1 MKCPNCGNDLIP
13 GALFCA
19 SCGNKI
25 PEELLHA
32 AAPQN
37 ASKSVAET
45 VEPSAPEQPAAP
57 VEETPVESKPE
68 TTSVA
73 DESENTQKAAT
84 AAAGEAGNTAQPAQ
98 PQMQTAASQIPMGTP
113 VVPEMETD
121 KKKKT
126 RTRLIGVAAVA
137 VVVAAVGFGGF
148 KVWNAMNP
156 QLDKQMIYAK
166 DGRLYFTPNVSKE
179 NDPVEI
185 YNAHDNSAE
194 FELKYTKNQK
204 YAFFRTFTLGSE
216 GYKSRLYRVN
226 TQKLTSN
233 ESKNDKYIEE
243 IDSDVTD
250 FSVLGSDRILYYRAS
265 NSGRELNF
273 YDGKDTKEI
282 DSHVRAQ
289 RHSGNVVYYLRYDG
303 DDDNDELC
311 YYNLKTGKH
320 GDMDECNKIAD
331 CNENEILYSVSDG
344 DAYDICKA
352 KPGSEGT
359 KIVSDVASDW
369 TGNLDA
375 GVISYTKEI
384 TESKSY
390 YDFVNDP
397 YAAEDA
403 NATEP
408 QMDDYLTEMDPEDVL
423 DSYDY
428 NDYLDDR
435 SYFYDND
442 TSMISITINDTSYY
456 SCYSNPDVYYNYV
469 NDDFY
474 LYDADAYSEANDDYS
489 AACDRDDLRD
499 ELKDLT
505 FDRTSYDLYLYTS
518 KGGEKKIAESILPI
532 DSDPVNQ
539 IFLYHKAQDLGD
551 EKVCSIDDLIDD
563 LYEAYDV
570 EYDVENYIYDLDN
583 DSSVYVNINGKEQDM
598 KMTYASMDCSEDGKT
613 VMIVDRSDEDSN
625 ELIAYKKKGDSLE
638 KIGTVE
644 KDYQVGSWYGN
655 DYYYFDDNN
664 DFYIYSNGKSKKIAK
679 DVTIAELEGDGTFM
693 VSDFDPS
700 SESSDLKVLKGDEQ
714 IGKIRDVGYYNHN
727 IDATYVDKNCIV
739 YRTNDGDLNVYD
751 GEDSRKIDR
760 DVSSYR
766 MGDDSDKATFRNGW
780 F

>member
-25 PEELLHA
+25 PEELLNA
-32 AAPQN
+32 AAP
-37 ASKSVAET
+37 VG
-45 VEPSAPEQPAAP
+45 
-57 VEETPVESKPE
+57 ETPVESKPE
-68 TTSVA
+68 TVPVA
-73 DESENTQKAAT
+73 DENENTENVVTAT
-84 AAAGEAGNTAQPAQ
+84 AGEAGNTAQTA
-98 PQMQTAASQIPMGTP
+98 QTAASQIPMGAL

-126 RTRLIGVAAVA
+126 RTRLIGVAVVA

-179 NDPVEI
+179 KDPVEI
-185 YNAHDNSAE
+185 YNAHDNETSYE
-194 FELKYTKNQK
+194 IKYTKNQK
-204 YAFFRTFTLGSE
+204 YAFFLTDSE
-216 GYKSRLYRVN
+216 DEQRLYRVN

-243 IDSDVTD
+243 IDSGVTD
-250 FSVLGSDRILYYRAS
+250 FSVLGSDRILYYRDS

-282 DSHVRAQ
+282 DSKVKAQ
-289 RHSGNVVYYLRYDG
+289 CHSGNVVYYLRDEG
-303 DDDNDELC
+303 DDYNYELY

-320 GDMDECNKIAD
+320 GDIDECIEVAD
-331 CNENEILYSVSDG
+331 YNENEILYSVSDG
-344 DAYDICKA
+344 DTCDIYKA

-375 GVISYTKEI
+375 GVISYKREI
-384 TESKSY
+384 KESKSY

-408 QMDDYLTEMDPEDVL
+408 QMDDYLTEVDPEDVL
-423 DSYDY
+423 DSYAY
-428 NDYLDDR
+428 NNYLDDR
-435 SYFYDND
+435 SYFYSND
-442 TSMISITINDTSYY
+442 TSMDSITINDTSYY
-456 SCYSNPDVYYNYV
+456 SCYSNSNVYYNYD

-474 LYDADAYSEANDDYS
+474 LCDEDAYSEAYDDYY
-489 AACDRDDLRD
+489 AAGNRDDLRD
-499 ELKDLT
+499 ALKDLT
-505 FDRTSYDLYLYTS
+505 FDSTSYDLYLYTS

-539 IFLYHKAQDLGD
+539 IFLYRKAQDLGD
-551 EKVCSIDDLIDD
+551 EKVCSIDDL
-563 LYEAYDV
+563 YDAS
-570 EYDVENYIYDLDN
+570 DVENYIYNSDN

-598 KMTYASMDCSEDGKT
+598 KMTSVSMNCSEDGKT
-613 VMIVDRSDEDSN
+613 VMVVDQSGENSN
-625 ELIAYKKKGDSLE
+625 ELIAYKKKGGSLE

-644 KDYQVGSWYGN
+644 KDYTTGSWYGN
-655 DYYYFDDNN
+655 DYYYFDDNH
-664 DFYIYSNGKSKKIAK
+664 DFYTYSNGKSKKIAK
-679 DVTIAELEGDGTFM
+679 DVKVAELEDDGNFM
-693 VSDFDPS
+693 VFDVDS
-700 SESSDLKVLKGDEQ
+700 SYESSDLKVLKGDEQ
-714 IGKIRDVGYYNHN
+714 IGKIRDVGYYG
-727 IDATYVDKNCIV
+727 ATYVDKNCIV
-739 YRTNDGDLNVYD
+739 YITNDGDLNVYD

-760 DVSSYR
+760 DVYR
-766 MGDDSDKATFRNGW
+766 YWMGDDRDKATFSGW
-780 F
+780 Y

>member
-32 AAPQN
+32 VAPQN

-45 VEPSAPEQPAAP
+45 VEPSAPEQPAA
-57 VEETPVESKPE
+57 
-68 TTSVA
+68 
-73 DESENTQKAAT
+73 
-84 AAAGEAGNTAQPAQ
+84 
-98 PQMQTAASQIPMGTP
+98 SQIPMGAL

-179 NDPVEI
+179 KDPVEI
-185 YNAHDNSAE
+185 YNAHDNETSYE
-194 FELKYTKNQK
+194 IKYTKNQK
-204 YAFFRTFTLGSE
+204 YAFFLTDSE
-216 GYKSRLYRVN
+216 DEQRLYRVN

-243 IDSDVTD
+243 IDSGVTD
-250 FSVLGSDRILYYRAS
+250 FSVLGSDRILYYRDS

-282 DSHVRAQ
+282 DSKVKAQ
-289 RHSGNVVYYLRYDG
+289 CHSGNVVYYLRDEG
-303 DDDNDELC
+303 DDYNYELY

-320 GDMDECNKIAD
+320 GDIDECIEVAD
-331 CNENEILYSVSDG
+331 YNENEILYSVSDG
-344 DAYDICKA
+344 DTCDIYKA

-375 GVISYTKEI
+375 GVISYKREI
-384 TESKSY
+384 KESKSY

-408 QMDDYLTEMDPEDVL
+408 QMDDYLTEVDPEDVL
-423 DSYDY
+423 DSYAY
-428 NDYLDDR
+428 NNYLDDR
-435 SYFYDND
+435 SYFYSND
-442 TSMISITINDTSYY
+442 TSMDSITINDTSYY
-456 SCYSNPDVYYNYV
+456 SCYSNSNVYYNYD

-474 LYDADAYSEANDDYS
+474 LCDEDAYSEAYDDYY
-489 AACDRDDLRD
+489 AAGNRDDLRD
-499 ELKDLT
+499 ALKDLT
-505 FDRTSYDLYLYTS
+505 FDSTSYDLYLYTS

-539 IFLYHKAQDLGD
+539 IFLYRKAQDLGD
-551 EKVCSIDDLIDD
+551 EKVCSIDDL
-563 LYEAYDV
+563 YDAS
-570 EYDVENYIYDLDN
+570 DVENYIYNSDN

-598 KMTYASMDCSEDGKT
+598 KMTSVSMNCSEDGKT
-613 VMIVDRSDEDSN
+613 VMVVDQSGENSN

-644 KDYQVGSWYGN
+644 KDYTTGSWYGN
-655 DYYYFDDNN
+655 DYYYFDNNN

-679 DVTIAELEGDGTFM
+679 DVKVAELEDDGNFM
-693 VSDFDPS
+693 VFDVDS
-700 SESSDLKVLKGDEQ
+700 SYESSDLKVLKGDEQ
-714 IGKIRDVGYYNHN
+714 IGKIRDVGYYG
-727 IDATYVDKNCIV
+727 ATYVDKNCIV
-739 YRTNDGDLNVYD
+739 YITNDGDLNVYD

-760 DVSSYR
+760 DVYR
-766 MGDDSDKATFRNGW
+766 YWMGDDRDKATFSGW
-780 F
+780 Y

>member
-57 VEETPVESKPE
+57 VGETPVESKPE
-68 TTSVA
+68 TVPVA
-73 DESENTQKAAT
+73 DENENTENVVTAT
-84 AAAGEAGNTAQPAQ
+84 AGEAGNTAQTA
-98 PQMQTAASQIPMGTP
+98 QTAASQIPTGAL

-121 KKKKT
+121 KKKKM

-156 QLDKQMIYAK
+156 QLDKQIIYAK

-179 NDPVEI
+179 KDPVEI
-185 YNAHDNSAE
+185 YNAHDNETS
-194 FELKYTKNQK
+194 FEIKYTKNQK
-204 YAFFRTFTLGSE
+204 YAFFLTGSE
-216 GYKSRLYRVN
+216 DEQRLYRVN

-243 IDSDVTD
+243 IDSGVTD
-250 FSVLGSDRILYYRAS
+250 FSVLGSDRILYYRDS
-265 NSGRELNF
+265 NSGRDLNF

-282 DSHVRAQ
+282 DSKVCAQ
-289 RHSGNVVYYLRYDG
+289 YHSGNVVYYLRYEG
-303 DDDNDELC
+303 DYNNYELY

-320 GDMDECNKIAD
+320 GDMDKCDEVAD
-331 CNENEILYSVSDG
+331 YNENEILYSVSDSNG
-344 DAYDICKA
+344 DTYDICKA

-359 KIVSDVASDW
+359 KIVSDVASYWD
-369 TGNLDA
+369 GNLDA
-375 GVISYTKEI
+375 GVIYYTQEI

-408 QMDDYLTEMDPEDVL
+408 QMDDYLTEVDPEDVL
-423 DSYDY
+423 DSDAY
-428 NDYLDDR
+428 NDYLDE
-435 SYFYDND
+435 SGYFYEYD
-442 TSMISITINDTSYY
+442 TSMDSITINDTSYY
-456 SCYSNPDVYYNYV
+456 SCYSNPNVYYNHL

-474 LYDADAYSEANDDYS
+474 LYDEDAYSEAYDDYY

-499 ELKDLT
+499 SLKDLT
-505 FDRTSYDLYLYTS
+505 FDSTSYDLYLYTS

-539 IFLYHKAQDLGD
+539 IFLYRKAQDLGD
-551 EKVCSIDDLIDD
+551 EKVCSIDDLYD
-563 LYEAYDV
+563 AYDV
-570 EYDVENYIYDLDN
+570 EDYIYDSDN

-598 KMTYASMDCSEDGKT
+598 KMTSVRMDCSKDGKT
-613 VMIVDRSDEDSN
+613 VMVVDQSDEDSN

-679 DVTIAELEGDGTFM
+679 DVACAELEKDGNYMTYEAG
-693 VSDFDPS
+693 S
-700 SESSDLKVLKGDEQ
+700 SEGKDVKILKGDEQ
-714 IGKIRDVGYYNHN
+714 IGKLRDVSSNDDTTY
-727 IDATYVDKNCIV
+727 IDSKCIV
-739 YRTNDGDLNVYD
+739 YLTYDGDLNVYD
-751 GEDSRKIDR
+751 GEDSREIDR
-760 DVSSYR
+760 DVYNYWMS
-766 MGDDSDKATFRNGW
+766 ANGCEKSW
-780 F
+780 D

>member
-25 PEELLHA
+25 PEELLNA
-32 AAPQN
+32 AAP
-37 ASKSVAET
+37 VG
-45 VEPSAPEQPAAP
+45 
-57 VEETPVESKPE
+57 ETPVESKPE
-68 TTSVA
+68 TVPVA
-73 DESENTQKAAT
+73 DENENTENVVTAT
-84 AAAGEAGNTAQPAQ
+84 AGEAGNTAQTA
-98 PQMQTAASQIPMGTP
+98 QTAASQIPMGAL

-179 NDPVEI
+179 KDPVEI
-185 YNAHDNSAE
+185 YNAHDNETS
-194 FELKYTKNQK
+194 FEIKYTKNQK
-204 YAFFRTFTLGSE
+204 YAFFLTDSE
-216 GYKSRLYRVN
+216 DEQRLYRVN

-243 IDSDVTD
+243 IDSGVTD
-250 FSVLGSDRILYYRAS
+250 FSVLGSDRILYYRDS

-282 DSHVRAQ
+282 DSEVKAQ
-289 RHSGNVVYYLRYDG
+289 YHSGNVVYYLRDEG
-303 DDDNDELC
+303 DDYNYELY

-320 GDMDECNKIAD
+320 GDIDECIEVAD
-331 CNENEILYSVSDG
+331 YNENEILYSVSDG
-344 DAYDICKA
+344 DTCDIYKA

-375 GVISYTKEI
+375 GVISYKREI
-384 TESKSY
+384 KESKSY

-408 QMDDYLTEMDPEDVL
+408 QMDDYLTEVDPEDVL
-423 DSYDY
+423 DSYAY
-428 NDYLDDR
+428 NNYLDDR
-435 SYFYDND
+435 SYFYSND
-442 TSMISITINDTSYY
+442 TSMDSITINDTSYY
-456 SCYSNPDVYYNYV
+456 SCYSNSNVYYNYD

-474 LYDADAYSEANDDYS
+474 LYDEDAYSEAYDDYY
-489 AACDRDDLRD
+489 AAGNRDDLRD
-499 ELKDLT
+499 ALKDLT
-505 FDRTSYDLYLYTS
+505 FDSTSYDLYLYTS

-539 IFLYHKAQDLGD
+539 IFLYRKAQDLGD
-551 EKVCSIDDLIDD
+551 EKVCSIDDL
-563 LYEAYDV
+563 YDAN
-570 EYDVENYIYDLDN
+570 DVENYIYNSDN

-598 KMTYASMDCSEDGKT
+598 KMTSVSMNCSEDGKT
-613 VMIVDRSDEDSN
+613 VMVVDQSDEDSN

-644 KDYQVGSWYGN
+644 KDYTTGSWYGN
-655 DYYYFDDNN
+655 DYYYFDNN
-664 DFYIYSNGKSKKIAK
+664 HDFYIYSNGKSKKIAK
-679 DVTIAELEGDGTFM
+679 DVKVAELEDDGNFM
-693 VSDFDPS
+693 VFDVDS
-700 SESSDLKVLKGDEQ
+700 SYESSDLKVLKGDEQ
-714 IGKIRDVGYYNHN
+714 IGKIRDVGYYG
-727 IDATYVDKNCIV
+727 ATYVDKNCIV
-739 YRTNDGDLNVYD
+739 YITNDGDLNVYD

-760 DVSSYR
+760 DVYR
-766 MGDDSDKATFRNGW
+766 YWMGDDRDKATFSGW
-780 F
+780 Y

>member
-25 PEELLHA
+25 PEELLNA
-32 AAPQN
+32 AAP
-37 ASKSVAET
+37 VG
-45 VEPSAPEQPAAP
+45 
-57 VEETPVESKPE
+57 ETPVESKPE
-68 TTSVA
+68 TVPVA
-73 DESENTQKAAT
+73 DENENTENVVTAT
-84 AAAGEAGNTAQPAQ
+84 AGEAGNTAQTA
-98 PQMQTAASQIPMGTP
+98 QTAASQIPMGAL

-179 NDPVEI
+179 KDPVEI
-185 YNAHDNSAE
+185 YNAHDNETSYE
-194 FELKYTKNQK
+194 IKYTKNQK
-204 YAFFRTFTLGSE
+204 YAFFLTDSE
-216 GYKSRLYRVN
+216 DEQRLYRVN

-243 IDSDVTD
+243 IDSGVTD
-250 FSVLGSDRILYYRAS
+250 FSVLGSDRILYYRDS

-282 DSHVRAQ
+282 DSKVKAQ
-289 RHSGNVVYYLRYDG
+289 CHSGNVVYYLRDEG
-303 DDDNDELC
+303 DDYNYELY

-320 GDMDECNKIAD
+320 GDIDECIEVAD
-331 CNENEILYSVSDG
+331 YNENEILYSVSDG
-344 DAYDICKA
+344 DTCDIYKA

-408 QMDDYLTEMDPEDVL
+408 QMDDYLTEVDPEDVL
-423 DSYDY
+423 DSYAY
-428 NDYLDDR
+428 NNYLDDR
-435 SYFYDND
+435 SYFYSND
-442 TSMISITINDTSYY
+442 TSMDSITINDTSYY
-456 SCYSNPDVYYNYV
+456 SCYSNSNVYYNYD

-474 LYDADAYSEANDDYS
+474 LYDEDAYSEAYDDYY
-489 AACDRDDLRD
+489 AAGNRDDLRD
-499 ELKDLT
+499 ALKDLT
-505 FDRTSYDLYLYTS
+505 FDSTSYDLYLYTS

-539 IFLYHKAQDLGD
+539 IFLYRKAQDLGD
-551 EKVCSIDDLIDD
+551 EKVCSIDDL
-563 LYEAYDV
+563 YDAS
-570 EYDVENYIYDLDN
+570 DVENYIYNSDN

-598 KMTYASMDCSEDGKT
+598 KMTSVSMNCSEDGKT
-613 VMIVDRSDEDSN
+613 VMVVDQSDEDSN

-644 KDYQVGSWYGN
+644 KDYTTGSWYGN
-655 DYYYFDDNN
+655 DYYYFDDNH

-679 DVTIAELEGDGTFM
+679 DVKVAELEDDGNFM
-693 VSDFDPS
+693 VFDVDS
-700 SESSDLKVLKGDEQ
+700 SYESSDLKVLKGDEQ
-714 IGKIRDVGYYNHN
+714 IGKIRDVGYYG
-727 IDATYVDKNCIV
+727 ATYVDKNCIV
-739 YRTNDGDLNVYD
+739 YITNDGDLNVYD

-760 DVSSYR
+760 DVYR
-766 MGDDSDKATFRNGW
+766 YWMGDDRDKATFSGW
-780 F
+780 Y

>member
-45 VEPSAPEQPAAP
+45 VEQSAPEQPAAP
-57 VEETPVESKPE
+57 VGETPVESKPE
-68 TTSVA
+68 TVPVA
-73 DESENTQKAAT
+73 DENENTENVVTAT
-84 AAAGEAGNTAQPAQ
+84 AGEAGNTAQTA
-98 PQMQTAASQIPMGTP
+98 QTAASQIPMGAL

-179 NDPVEI
+179 KDPVEI
-185 YNAHDNSAE
+185 YNAHDNETS
-194 FELKYTKNQK
+194 FEIKYTKNQK
-204 YAFFRTFTLGSE
+204 YAFFLTDSE
-216 GYKSRLYRVN
+216 DEQRLYRVN

-243 IDSDVTD
+243 IDSGVTE
-250 FSVLGSDRILYYRAS
+250 FSVLGSDRILYRRYS

-282 DSHVRAQ
+282 DSDVEDQ
-289 RHSGNVVYYLRYDG
+289 YHSGNVVYYLRCEGHDY
-303 DDDNDELC
+303 NYELY

-320 GDMDECNKIAD
+320 GDIDECIEVAD
-331 CNENEILYSVSDG
+331 YNENEILYSVSDG
-344 DAYDICKA
+344 DTCDIYKA

-375 GVISYTKEI
+375 GVISYKREI

-408 QMDDYLTEMDPEDVL
+408 QMDDYLTEVDPEDVL
-423 DSYDY
+423 DSYAY
-428 NDYLDDR
+428 NNYLDDR
-435 SYFYDND
+435 SYFYSND
-442 TSMISITINDTSYY
+442 TSMDSITINDTSYY
-456 SCYSNPDVYYNYV
+456 SCYSNSNVYYNYD

-474 LYDADAYSEANDDYS
+474 LYDEDAYSEAYDDYY
-489 AACDRDDLRD
+489 AAGNRDDLRD
-499 ELKDLT
+499 ALKDLT
-505 FDRTSYDLYLYTS
+505 FDSTSYDLYLYTS

-539 IFLYHKAQDLGD
+539 IFLYRKAQDLGD
-551 EKVCSIDDLIDD
+551 EKVCSIDDL
-563 LYEAYDV
+563 YDAS
-570 EYDVENYIYDLDN
+570 DVENYIYNSDN

-598 KMTYASMDCSEDGKT
+598 KMTSVSMNCSEDGKT
-613 VMIVDRSDEDSN
+613 VMVVDQSDEDSN

-644 KDYQVGSWYGN
+644 KDYTTGSWYGN
-655 DYYYFDDNN
+655 DYYYFDDNH

-679 DVTIAELEGDGTFM
+679 DVKVAELEDDGNFM
-693 VSDFDPS
+693 VFDVDS
-700 SESSDLKVLKGDEQ
+700 SYESSDLKVLKGDEQ
-714 IGKIRDVGYYNHN
+714 IGKIRDVGYYG
-727 IDATYVDKNCIV
+727 ATYVDKNCIV
-739 YRTNDGDLNVYD
+739 YITNDGDLNVYD

-760 DVSSYR
+760 DVYR
-766 MGDDSDKATFRNGW
+766 YWMGDDRDKATFSGW
-780 F
+780 Y

>member
-1 MKCPNCGNDLIP
+1 MKCPSCGNDLIP

-25 PEELLHA
+25 PEELLNA
-32 AAPQN
+32 AAP
-37 ASKSVAET
+37 VG
-45 VEPSAPEQPAAP
+45 
-57 VEETPVESKPE
+57 ETPVESKPE
-68 TTSVA
+68 TVPVA
-73 DESENTQKAAT
+73 DENENTENVVTAT
-84 AAAGEAGNTAQPAQ
+84 AGEAGNTAQTA
-98 PQMQTAASQIPMGTP
+98 QTAASQIPMGAL

-179 NDPVEI
+179 KDPVEI
-185 YNAHDNSAE
+185 YNAHDNETSYE
-194 FELKYTKNQK
+194 IKYTKNQK
-204 YAFFRTFTLGSE
+204 YAFFLTDSE
-216 GYKSRLYRVN
+216 DEQRLYRVN

-243 IDSDVTD
+243 IDSGVTD
-250 FSVLGSDRILYYRAS
+250 FSVLGSDRILYYRDS
-265 NSGRELNF
+265 NSGQELNF

-282 DSHVRAQ
+282 DSEVKAQ
-289 RHSGNVVYYLRYDG
+289 YHSGNVVYYLRDEG
-303 DDDNDELC
+303 DDYNYELY

-320 GDMDECNKIAD
+320 GDIDECIEVAD
-331 CNENEILYSVSDG
+331 YNENEILYSVSDG
-344 DAYDICKA
+344 DTCDIYKA

-369 TGNLDA
+369 TGSLDA
-375 GVISYTKEI
+375 GVISYKREI

-408 QMDDYLTEMDPEDVL
+408 QMDDYLTEVDPEDVL
-423 DSYDY
+423 DSYAY
-428 NDYLDDR
+428 NNYLDDR
-435 SYFYDND
+435 SYFYSND
-442 TSMISITINDTSYY
+442 TSMDSITINDTSYY
-456 SCYSNPDVYYNYV
+456 SCYSNSNVYYNYD

-474 LYDADAYSEANDDYS
+474 LYDEDAYSEAYDDYY
-489 AACDRDDLRD
+489 AAGNRDDLRD
-499 ELKDLT
+499 ALKDLT
-505 FDRTSYDLYLYTS
+505 FDSTSYDLYLYTS

-539 IFLYHKAQDLGD
+539 IFLYRKAQDLGD
-551 EKVCSIDDLIDD
+551 EKVCSIDDL
-563 LYEAYDV
+563 YDAS
-570 EYDVENYIYDLDN
+570 DVENYIYNSDN

-598 KMTYASMDCSEDGKT
+598 KMTSVSMNCSEDGKT
-613 VMIVDRSDEDSN
+613 VMVVDQSDEDSN

-644 KDYQVGSWYGN
+644 KDYTTGSWYGN
-655 DYYYFDDNN
+655 DYYYFDDNH

-679 DVTIAELEGDGTFM
+679 DVKVAELEDDGNFM
-693 VSDFDPS
+693 VFDVDS
-700 SESSDLKVLKGDEQ
+700 SYESSDLKVLKGDEQ
-714 IGKIRDVGYYNHN
+714 IGKIRDVGYYG
-727 IDATYVDKNCIV
+727 ATYVDKNCIV
-739 YRTNDGDLNVYD
+739 YITNDGDLNVYD

-760 DVSSYR
+760 DVYR
-766 MGDDSDKATFRNGW
+766 YWMGDDRDKATFSGW
-780 F
+780 Y

>member
-45 VEPSAPEQPAAP
+45 VEQSAPEQPAAP
-57 VEETPVESKPE
+57 VGETPVESKPE
-68 TTSVA
+68 TAPVA
-73 DESENTQKAAT
+73 DENENTENVVTAT
-84 AAAGEAGNTAQPAQ
+84 AGEAGNTAQTA
-98 PQMQTAASQIPMGTP
+98 QTAASQIPMGAL

-179 NDPVEI
+179 KDPVEI
-185 YNAHDNSAE
+185 YNAHDNETS
-194 FELKYTKNQK
+194 FEIKYTKNQK
-204 YAFFRTFTLGSE
+204 YAFFLTDSE
-216 GYKSRLYRVN
+216 DEQRLYRVN

-250 FSVLGSDRILYYRAS
+250 FSVLGSDRILYYRDS

-282 DSHVRAQ
+282 DSKVCAQ
-289 RHSGNVVYYLRYDG
+289 YHSGNVVYYLIDEG
-303 DDDNDELC
+303 DDDNYELY

-320 GDMDECNKIAD
+320 GDIDECNTVAD
-331 CNENEILYSVSDG
+331 YNENEILYSVSDG
-344 DAYDICKA
+344 DTCDICKA

-359 KIVSDVASDW
+359 KIVSDVASSW

-408 QMDDYLTEMDPEDVL
+408 QMDDYLTEVDPEDVL

-435 SYFYDND
+435 SYFYSND
-442 TSMISITINDTSYY
+442 TSMYSITINDTSYY
-456 SCYSNPDVYYNYV
+456 SCYSNSNVYYNYD

-474 LYDADAYSEANDDYS
+474 LYDEDAYSEAYDDYY
-489 AACDRDDLRD
+489 AAGNRDDLRD
-499 ELKDLT
+499 ALKDLT
-505 FDRTSYDLYLYTS
+505 FDSTLYDLYLYTS

-539 IFLYHKAQDLGD
+539 IFLYQKAQDLGD
-551 EKVCSIDDLIDD
+551 EKVCSIDDLYD
-563 LYEAYDV
+563 ASDV
-570 EYDVENYIYDLDN
+570 EDYIYDSDN

-598 KMTYASMDCSEDGKT
+598 KMTSVSMNCSEDGKT
-613 VMIVDRSDEDSN
+613 VMIVDQSDEDSN

-644 KDYQVGSWYGN
+644 QDYTTGSWYGN
-655 DYYYFDDNN
+655 DYYYFDDNH

-679 DVTIAELEGDGTFM
+679 DVAIAELEGDGNFM
-693 VSDFDPS
+693 VFDVDS
-700 SESSDLKVLKGDEQ
+700 SYESSDLKVLKGDEQ
-714 IGKIRDVGYYNHN
+714 IGKIRDVGYYG
-727 IDATYVDKNCIV
+727 ATYVDKNCIV
-739 YRTNDGDLNVYD
+739 YITNDGDLNVYD

-760 DVSSYR
+760 DVSSYW
-766 MGDDSDKATFRNGW
+766 MGDDNDKATFSGW
-780 F
+780 Y

>member
-1 MKCPNCGNDLIP
+1 M
-13 GALFCA
+13 
-19 SCGNKI
+19 
-25 PEELLHA
+25 
-32 AAPQN
+32 
-37 ASKSVAET
+37 
-45 VEPSAPEQPAAP
+45 
-57 VEETPVESKPE
+57 
-68 TTSVA
+68 A
-73 DESENTQKAAT
+73 DENENTENVVTAT
-84 AAAGEAGNTAQPAQ
+84 AGEAGNTAQTA
-98 PQMQTAASQIPMGTP
+98 QTAASQIPMGAL

-121 KKKKT
+121 KKKKM
-126 RTRLIGVAAVA
+126 RTRLIGVVAVA

-179 NDPVEI
+179 KDPVEI
-185 YNAHDNSAE
+185 YNAHDNETS
-194 FELKYTKNQK
+194 FEIKYTKNQK
-204 YAFFRTFTLGSE
+204 YAFFLTDSE
-216 GYKSRLYRVN
+216 DEQRLYRVN

-250 FSVLGSDRILYYRAS
+250 FSVLGSGRILYYRDS

-282 DSHVRAQ
+282 DSKVCAQ
-289 RHSGNVVYYLRYDG
+289 YHSGNVVYYLIDEG
-303 DDDNDELC
+303 DDYNYELY

-320 GDMDECNKIAD
+320 GDIDECNTVAD
-331 CNENEILYSVSDG
+331 YNENEILYSVSDG
-344 DAYDICKA
+344 DTCDICKA

-359 KIVSDVASDW
+359 KIVSDVASSW

-408 QMDDYLTEMDPEDVL
+408 QMDDYLTEVDPEDVL

-435 SYFYDND
+435 SYFYSND
-442 TSMISITINDTSYY
+442 TSMYSITINDTSYY
-456 SCYSNPDVYYNYV
+456 SCYSNSNVYYNYD

-474 LYDADAYSEANDDYS
+474 LYDEDAYSEAYDDYY
-489 AACDRDDLRD
+489 AAGNRDDLRD
-499 ELKDLT
+499 ALKDLT
-505 FDRTSYDLYLYTS
+505 FDSTSYDLYLYTS

-539 IFLYHKAQDLGD
+539 IFLYQKAQDLGD
-551 EKVCSIDDLIDD
+551 EKVCSIDDLYD
-563 LYEAYDV
+563 ASDV
-570 EYDVENYIYDLDN
+570 EDYIYDSDN

-598 KMTYASMDCSEDGKT
+598 KMTSVSMNCSEDGKT
-613 VMIVDRSDEDSN
+613 VMIVDQSDEDSN

-644 KDYQVGSWYGN
+644 QDYTTGSWYGN
-655 DYYYFDDNN
+655 DYYYFDDNH

-679 DVTIAELEGDGTFM
+679 DVAIAELEGDGNFM
-693 VSDFDPS
+693 VFDVDS
-700 SESSDLKVLKGDEQ
+700 SYESSDLKVLKGDEQ
-714 IGKIRDVGYYNHN
+714 IGKIRDVGYYG
-727 IDATYVDKNCIV
+727 ATYVDKNCIV
-739 YRTNDGDLNVYD
+739 YITNDGDLNVYD

-760 DVSSYR
+760 DVSSYW
-766 MGDDSDKATFRNGW
+766 MGDDNDKATFSGW
-780 F
+780 Y

>member
-45 VEPSAPEQPAAP
+45 VEPSAPEQPAA
-57 VEETPVESKPE
+57 
-68 TTSVA
+68 
-73 DESENTQKAAT
+73 
-84 AAAGEAGNTAQPAQ
+84 
-98 PQMQTAASQIPMGTP
+98 SQIPMGAL

-179 NDPVEI
+179 KDPVEI
-185 YNAHDNSAE
+185 YNAHDNETSYE
-194 FELKYTKNQK
+194 IKYTKNQK
-204 YAFFRTFTLGSE
+204 YAFFLTDSE
-216 GYKSRLYRVN
+216 DEQRLYRVN

-243 IDSDVTD
+243 IDSGVTD
-250 FSVLGSDRILYYRAS
+250 FSVLGSDRILYYRDS

-282 DSHVRAQ
+282 DSKVKAQ
-289 RHSGNVVYYLRYDG
+289 CHSGNVVYYLRDEG
-303 DDDNDELC
+303 DDYNYELY

-320 GDMDECNKIAD
+320 GDIDECIEVAD
-331 CNENEILYSVSDG
+331 YNENEILYSVSDG
-344 DAYDICKA
+344 DTCDIYKA

-375 GVISYTKEI
+375 GVISYKREI
-384 TESKSY
+384 KESKSY

-408 QMDDYLTEMDPEDVL
+408 QMDDYLTEVDPEDVL
-423 DSYDY
+423 DSYAY
-428 NDYLDDR
+428 NNYLDDR
-435 SYFYDND
+435 SYFYSND
-442 TSMISITINDTSYY
+442 TSMDSITINDTSYY
-456 SCYSNPDVYYNYV
+456 SCYSNSNVYYNYD

-474 LYDADAYSEANDDYS
+474 LYDEDAYSEAYDDYY
-489 AACDRDDLRD
+489 AAGNRDDLRD
-499 ELKDLT
+499 ALKDLT
-505 FDRTSYDLYLYTS
+505 FDSTSYDLYLYTS

-539 IFLYHKAQDLGD
+539 IFLYRKAQDLGD
-551 EKVCSIDDLIDD
+551 EKVCSIDDL
-563 LYEAYDV
+563 YDAS
-570 EYDVENYIYDLDN
+570 DVENYIYNSDN

-598 KMTYASMDCSEDGKT
+598 KMTSVSMNCSEDGKT
-613 VMIVDRSDEDSN
+613 VMVVDQSGENSN

-644 KDYQVGSWYGN
+644 KDYTTGSWYGN
-655 DYYYFDDNN
+655 DYYYFDNNN

-679 DVTIAELEGDGTFM
+679 DVKTAMLEDDGNFM
-693 VSDFDPS
+693 VFDFNS
-700 SESSDLKVLKGDEQ
+700 RYEISDLKVLKGDEQ
-714 IGKIRDVGYYNHN
+714 IGKIRDVDNYRV
-727 IDATYVDKNCIV
+727 TYVDKNCIV
-739 YRTNDGDLNVYD
+739 YITNDGDLNVYD

-760 DVSSYR
+760 DVYR
-766 MGDDSDKATFRNGW
+766 YWMGDDRDKATFSGW
-780 F
+780 Y

>member
-45 VEPSAPEQPAAP
+45 VEQSAPEQPAAP
-57 VEETPVESKPE
+57 VGETPVESKPE
-68 TTSVA
+68 TAPVA
-73 DESENTQKAAT
+73 DENENTENVVTAT
-84 AAAGEAGNTAQPAQ
+84 AGEAGNTAQTA
-98 PQMQTAASQIPMGTP
+98 QTAASQIPMGAL

-179 NDPVEI
+179 KDPVEI
-185 YNAHDNSAE
+185 YNAHDNETS
-194 FELKYTKNQK
+194 FEIKYTKNQK
-204 YAFFRTFTLGSE
+204 YAFFLTDSE
-216 GYKSRLYRVN
+216 DEQRLYRVN

-233 ESKNDKYIEE
+233 ESENDKYIEE

-250 FSVLGSDRILYYRAS
+250 FSVLGSDRILYYRDS

-282 DSHVRAQ
+282 DSKVCAQ
-289 RHSGNVVYYLRYDG
+289 YHSGNVVYYLIDEG
-303 DDDNDELC
+303 DDYNYELY

-320 GDMDECNKIAD
+320 GDIDECNTVAD
-331 CNENEILYSVSDG
+331 YNENEILYSVSDG
-344 DAYDICKA
+344 DTCDICKA

-359 KIVSDVASDW
+359 KIVSDVASSW

-408 QMDDYLTEMDPEDVL
+408 QMDDYLTEVDPEDVL

-435 SYFYDND
+435 SYFYSND
-442 TSMISITINDTSYY
+442 TSMYSITINDTSYY
-456 SCYSNPDVYYNYV
+456 SCYSNSNVYYNYD

-474 LYDADAYSEANDDYS
+474 LYDEDAYSEAYDDYY
-489 AACDRDDLRD
+489 AAGNRDDLRD
-499 ELKDLT
+499 ALKDLT
-505 FDRTSYDLYLYTS
+505 FDSTSYDLYLYTS

-539 IFLYHKAQDLGD
+539 IFLYQKAQDLGD
-551 EKVCSIDDLIDD
+551 EKVCSIDDLYD
-563 LYEAYDV
+563 ASDV
-570 EYDVENYIYDLDN
+570 EDYIYDSDN

-598 KMTYASMDCSEDGKT
+598 KMTSVSMNCSEDGKT
-613 VMIVDRSDEDSN
+613 VMIVDQSDEDSN

-644 KDYQVGSWYGN
+644 QDYTTGSWYGN
-655 DYYYFDDNN
+655 DYYYFDDNH

-679 DVTIAELEGDGTFM
+679 DVAIAELEGDGNFM
-693 VSDFDPS
+693 VFDVDS
-700 SESSDLKVLKGDEQ
+700 SYESSDLKVLKGDEQ
-714 IGKIRDVGYYNHN
+714 IGKIRDVGYYG
-727 IDATYVDKNCIV
+727 ATYVDKNCIV
-739 YRTNDGDLNVYD
+739 YITNDGDLNVYD

-760 DVSSYR
+760 DVSSYW
-766 MGDDSDKATFRNGW
+766 MGDDNDKATFSGW
-780 F
+780 Y

>member
-25 PEELLHA
+25 PEELLNA
-32 AAPQN
+32 AAP
-37 ASKSVAET
+37 VG
-45 VEPSAPEQPAAP
+45 
-57 VEETPVESKPE
+57 ETPVESKPE
-68 TTSVA
+68 TAPVA
-73 DESENTQKAAT
+73 DENENTENVVTAT
-84 AAAGEAGNTAQPAQ
+84 AGEAGNTAQTA
-98 PQMQTAASQIPMGTP
+98 QTAASQIPMGAL

-179 NDPVEI
+179 KDPVEI
-185 YNAHDNSAE
+185 YNAHDNETS
-194 FELKYTKNQK
+194 FEIKYTKNQK
-204 YAFFRTFTLGSE
+204 YAFFLTDSE
-216 GYKSRLYRVN
+216 DEQRLYRVN

-243 IDSDVTD
+243 IDSGVTD
-250 FSVLGSDRILYYRAS
+250 FSVLGSDRILYYRDS

-282 DSHVRAQ
+282 DSKVKAQ
-289 RHSGNVVYYLRYDG
+289 CHSGNVVYYLRDEG
-303 DDDNDELC
+303 DDYNYELY

-320 GDMDECNKIAD
+320 GDIDECIEVAD
-331 CNENEILYSVSDG
+331 YNENEILYSVSDG
-344 DAYDICKA
+344 DTCDIYKA

-375 GVISYTKEI
+375 GVISYKREI

-408 QMDDYLTEMDPEDVL
+408 QMDDYLTEVDPEDVL
-423 DSYDY
+423 DSYAY
-428 NDYLDDR
+428 NNYLDDR
-435 SYFYDND
+435 SYFYSND
-442 TSMISITINDTSYY
+442 TSMDSITINDTSYY
-456 SCYSNPDVYYNYV
+456 SCYSNSNVYYNYD

-474 LYDADAYSEANDDYS
+474 LYDEDAYSEAYDDYY
-489 AACDRDDLRD
+489 AAGNRDDLRD
-499 ELKDLT
+499 ALKDLT
-505 FDRTSYDLYLYTS
+505 FDSTSYDLYLYTS

-539 IFLYHKAQDLGD
+539 IFLYRKAQDLGD
-551 EKVCSIDDLIDD
+551 EKVCSIDDL
-563 LYEAYDV
+563 YDAS
-570 EYDVENYIYDLDN
+570 DVENYIYNSDN

-598 KMTYASMDCSEDGKT
+598 KMTSVSMNCSEDGKT
-613 VMIVDRSDEDSN
+613 VMVVDQSDEDSN

-644 KDYQVGSWYGN
+644 KDYTTGSWYGN
-655 DYYYFDDNN
+655 DYYYFDDNH

-679 DVTIAELEGDGTFM
+679 DVKVAELEDDGNFM
-693 VSDFDPS
+693 VFDVDS
-700 SESSDLKVLKGDEQ
+700 SYESSDLKVLKGDEQ
-714 IGKIRDVGYYNHN
+714 IGKIRDVGYYG
-727 IDATYVDKNCIV
+727 ATYVDKNCIV
-739 YRTNDGDLNVYD
+739 YITNDGDLNVYD

-760 DVSSYR
+760 DVYR
-766 MGDDSDKATFRNGW
+766 YWMGDDRDKATFSGW
-780 F
+780 Y

>member
-37 ASKSVAET
+37 ASESVAET
-45 VEPSAPEQPAAP
+45 VEQSAPEQPAAP
-57 VEETPVESKPE
+57 VGETPVESKPE
-68 TTSVA
+68 TVPVA
-73 DESENTQKAAT
+73 DENENTENVVTAT
-84 AAAGEAGNTAQPAQ
+84 AGEAGNTAQTA
-98 PQMQTAASQIPMGTP
+98 QTAASQIPMGAL

-121 KKKKT
+121 KKKKM
-126 RTRLIGVAAVA
+126 RTRLIGVVAVA

-179 NDPVEI
+179 KDPVEI
-185 YNAHDNSAE
+185 YNAHDNETS
-194 FELKYTKNQK
+194 FEIKYTKNQK
-204 YAFFRTFTLGSE
+204 YAFFLTDSE
-216 GYKSRLYRVN
+216 DEQRLYRVN

-250 FSVLGSDRILYYRAS
+250 FSVLGSGRILYYRDS

-282 DSHVRAQ
+282 DSKVCAQ
-289 RHSGNVVYYLRYDG
+289 YHSGNVVYYLIDEG
-303 DDDNDELC
+303 DDYNYELY

-320 GDMDECNKIAD
+320 GDIDECNTVAD
-331 CNENEILYSVSDG
+331 YNENEILYSVSDG
-344 DAYDICKA
+344 DTCDICKA

-359 KIVSDVASDW
+359 KIVSDVAIDW

-375 GVISYTKEI
+375 GVISYKREI
-384 TESKSY
+384 KESKSY

-408 QMDDYLTEMDPEDVL
+408 QMDDYLTEVDPEDVL

-435 SYFYDND
+435 SYFYSND
-442 TSMISITINDTSYY
+442 TSMYSITINDTSYY
-456 SCYSNPDVYYNYV
+456 SCYSNSNVYYNYD

-474 LYDADAYSEANDDYS
+474 LYDEDAYSEAYDDYY
-489 AACDRDDLRD
+489 AAGNRDDLRD
-499 ELKDLT
+499 ALKDLT
-505 FDRTSYDLYLYTS
+505 FDSTSYDLYLYTS

-539 IFLYHKAQDLGD
+539 IFLYQKAQDLGD
-551 EKVCSIDDLIDD
+551 EKVCSIDDLYD
-563 LYEAYDV
+563 ASDV
-570 EYDVENYIYDLDN
+570 EDYIYDSDN

-598 KMTYASMDCSEDGKT
+598 KMTSVSMNCSEDGKT
-613 VMIVDRSDEDSN
+613 VMIVDQSDEDSN

-644 KDYQVGSWYGN
+644 QDYTTGSWYGN
-655 DYYYFDDNN
+655 DYYYFDDNH

-679 DVTIAELEGDGTFM
+679 DVAIAELEGDGNFM
-693 VSDFDPS
+693 VFDVDS
-700 SESSDLKVLKGDEQ
+700 SYESSDLKVLKGDEQ
-714 IGKIRDVGYYNHN
+714 IGKIRDVGYYG
-727 IDATYVDKNCIV
+727 ATYVDKNCIV
-739 YRTNDGDLNVYD
+739 YITNDGDLNVYD

-760 DVSSYR
+760 DVSSYW
-766 MGDDSDKATFRNGW
+766 MGDDNDKATFSGW
-780 F
+780 Y

>member
-25 PEELLHA
+25 PEELLNA
-32 AAPQN
+32 AA
-37 ASKSVAET
+37 SVG
-45 VEPSAPEQPAAP
+45 
-57 VEETPVESKPE
+57 ETPVESKPE
-68 TTSVA
+68 TVPVA
-73 DESENTQKAAT
+73 DENENTENVVTAT
-84 AAAGEAGNTAQPAQ
+84 AGEAGNTAQTA
-98 PQMQTAASQIPMGTP
+98 QTAASQIPMGAL

-179 NDPVEI
+179 KDPVEI
-185 YNAHDNSAE
+185 YNAHDNETSYE
-194 FELKYTKNQK
+194 IKYTKNQK
-204 YAFFRTFTLGSE
+204 YAFFLTDSE
-216 GYKSRLYRVN
+216 DEQRLYRVN

-243 IDSDVTD
+243 IDSGVTD
-250 FSVLGSDRILYYRAS
+250 FSVLGSDRILYYRDS

-282 DSHVRAQ
+282 DSKVKAQ
-289 RHSGNVVYYLRYDG
+289 CHSGNVVYYLRDEG
-303 DDDNDELC
+303 DDYNYELY

-320 GDMDECNKIAD
+320 GDIDECIEVAD
-331 CNENEILYSVSDG
+331 YNENEILYSVSDG
-344 DAYDICKA
+344 DTCDIYKA

-375 GVISYTKEI
+375 GVISYKREI

-408 QMDDYLTEMDPEDVL
+408 QMDDYLTEVDPEDVL
-423 DSYDY
+423 DSYAY
-428 NDYLDDR
+428 NNYLDDR
-435 SYFYDND
+435 SYFYSND
-442 TSMISITINDTSYY
+442 TSMDSITINDTSYY
-456 SCYSNPDVYYNYV
+456 SCYSNSNVYYNYD

-474 LYDADAYSEANDDYS
+474 LCDEDAYSEAYDDYY
-489 AACDRDDLRD
+489 AAGNRDDLRD
-499 ELKDLT
+499 ALKDLT
-505 FDRTSYDLYLYTS
+505 FDSTSYDLYLYTS

-539 IFLYHKAQDLGD
+539 IFLYRKAQDLGD
-551 EKVCSIDDLIDD
+551 EKVCSIDDL
-563 LYEAYDV
+563 YDAS
-570 EYDVENYIYDLDN
+570 DVENYIYNSDN

-598 KMTYASMDCSEDGKT
+598 KMTSVSMNCSEDGKT
-613 VMIVDRSDEDSN
+613 VMVVDQSDEDSN
-625 ELIAYKKKGDSLE
+625 ELIAYKKKGGSLE

-644 KDYQVGSWYGN
+644 KDYTTGSWYGN
-655 DYYYFDDNN
+655 DYYYFDDNH

-679 DVTIAELEGDGTFM
+679 DVKVAELEDDGNFM
-693 VSDFDPS
+693 VFDVDS
-700 SESSDLKVLKGDEQ
+700 SYESSDLKVLKGDEQ
-714 IGKIRDVGYYNHN
+714 IGKIRDVGYYG
-727 IDATYVDKNCIV
+727 ATYVDKNCIV
-739 YRTNDGDLNVYD
+739 YITNDGDLNVYD

-760 DVSSYR
+760 DVYR
-766 MGDDSDKATFRNGW
+766 YWMGDDRDKATFSGW
-780 F
+780 Y

>member
-25 PEELLHA
+25 PEELLNA
-32 AAPQN
+32 AAP
-37 ASKSVAET
+37 VG
-45 VEPSAPEQPAAP
+45 
-57 VEETPVESKPE
+57 ETPVESKPE
-68 TTSVA
+68 TVPVA
-73 DESENTQKAAT
+73 DENENTENVVTAT
-84 AAAGEAGNTAQPAQ
+84 AGEAGNTAQTA
-98 PQMQTAASQIPMGTP
+98 QTAASQIPMGAL

-179 NDPVEI
+179 KDPVEI

-204 YAFFRTFTLGSE
+204 YAFFLTDSE
-216 GYKSRLYRVN
+216 DEQRLYRVN

-243 IDSDVTD
+243 IDSGVTD
-250 FSVLGSDRILYYRAS
+250 FSVLGSDRILYYRDS
-265 NSGRELNF
+265 NSGQELNF

-282 DSHVRAQ
+282 DSDVRAQ
-289 RHSGNVVYYLRYDG
+289 RHSGNVVYYLRDEG
-303 DDDNDELC
+303 DDYNYELY

-320 GDMDECNKIAD
+320 GDIDECIEVAD
-331 CNENEILYSVSDG
+331 YNENEILYSVSDG
-344 DAYDICKA
+344 DTCDIYKA

-375 GVISYTKEI
+375 GVISYKREI

-408 QMDDYLTEMDPEDVL
+408 QMDDYLTEVDPEDVL
-423 DSYDY
+423 DSYAY
-428 NDYLDDR
+428 NNYLDDR
-435 SYFYDND
+435 SYFYSND
-442 TSMISITINDTSYY
+442 TSMDSITINDTSYY
-456 SCYSNPDVYYNYV
+456 SCYSNSNVYYNYD

-474 LYDADAYSEANDDYS
+474 LYDEDAYSEAYDDYY
-489 AACDRDDLRD
+489 AAGNRDDLRD
-499 ELKDLT
+499 ALKDLT
-505 FDRTSYDLYLYTS
+505 FDSTSYDLYLYTS

-539 IFLYHKAQDLGD
+539 IFLYRKAQDLGD
-551 EKVCSIDDLIDD
+551 EKVCSIDDL
-563 LYEAYDV
+563 YDAS
-570 EYDVENYIYDLDN
+570 DVENYIYNSDN

-598 KMTYASMDCSEDGKT
+598 KMTSVSMNCSEDGKT
-613 VMIVDRSDEDSN
+613 VMVVDQSDEDSN

-644 KDYQVGSWYGN
+644 KDYTTGSWYGN
-655 DYYYFDDNN
+655 DYYYFDDNH

-679 DVTIAELEGDGTFM
+679 DVKVAELEDDGNFM
-693 VSDFDPS
+693 VFDVDS
-700 SESSDLKVLKGDEQ
+700 SYESSDLKVLKGDEQ
-714 IGKIRDVGYYNHN
+714 IGKIRDVGYYG
-727 IDATYVDKNCIV
+727 ATYVDKNCIV
-739 YRTNDGDLNVYD
+739 YITNDGDLNVYD

-760 DVSSYR
+760 DVYR
-766 MGDDSDKATFRNGW
+766 YWMGDDRDKATFSGW
-780 F
+780 Y

>member
-37 ASKSVAET
+37 ASESVAET
-45 VEPSAPEQPAAP
+45 VEQSAPEQPAAP
-57 VEETPVESKPE
+57 VGETPVESKPG
-68 TTSVA
+68 TVPVA
-73 DESENTQKAAT
+73 DENENTENVVTAT
-84 AAAGEAGNTAQPAQ
+84 AGEAGNTAQTA
-98 PQMQTAASQIPMGTP
+98 QTAASQIPMGAL

-121 KKKKT
+121 KKKKM
-126 RTRLIGVAAVA
+126 RTRLIGVVAVA

-179 NDPVEI
+179 KDPVEI
-185 YNAHDNSAE
+185 YNAHDNETS
-194 FELKYTKNQK
+194 FEIKYTKNQK
-204 YAFFRTFTLGSE
+204 YAFFLTDSE
-216 GYKSRLYRVN
+216 DEQRLYRVN

-250 FSVLGSDRILYYRAS
+250 FSVLGSDRILYYRDS

-282 DSHVRAQ
+282 DSKVCAQ
-289 RHSGNVVYYLRYDG
+289 YHSGNVVYYLIDEG
-303 DDDNDELC
+303 DDYNYELY

-320 GDMDECNKIAD
+320 GDIDECNTVAD
-331 CNENEILYSVSDG
+331 YNENEILYSVSDG
-344 DAYDICKA
+344 DTCDICKA

-359 KIVSDVASDW
+359 KIVSDVASSW

-408 QMDDYLTEMDPEDVL
+408 QMDDYLTEVDPEDVL

-435 SYFYDND
+435 SYFYSND
-442 TSMISITINDTSYY
+442 TSMYSITINDTSYY
-456 SCYSNPDVYYNYV
+456 SCYSNSNVYYNYD

-474 LYDADAYSEANDDYS
+474 LYDEDAYSEAYDDYY
-489 AACDRDDLRD
+489 AAGNRDDLRD
-499 ELKDLT
+499 ALKDLT
-505 FDRTSYDLYLYTS
+505 FDSTSYDLYLYTS

-539 IFLYHKAQDLGD
+539 IFLYQKAQDLGD
-551 EKVCSIDDLIDD
+551 EKVCSIDDLYD
-563 LYEAYDV
+563 ASDV
-570 EYDVENYIYDLDN
+570 EDYIYDSDN

-598 KMTYASMDCSEDGKT
+598 KMTSVSMNCSEDGKT
-613 VMIVDRSDEDSN
+613 VMIVDQSDEDSN

-644 KDYQVGSWYGN
+644 QDYTTGSWYGN
-655 DYYYFDDNN
+655 DYYYFDDNH

-679 DVTIAELEGDGTFM
+679 DVAIAELEGDGNFM
-693 VSDFDPS
+693 VFDVDS
-700 SESSDLKVLKGDEQ
+700 SYESSDLKVLKGDEQ
-714 IGKIRDVGYYNHN
+714 IGKIRDVGYYG
-727 IDATYVDKNCIV
+727 ATYVDKNCIV
-739 YRTNDGDLNVYD
+739 YITNDGDLNVYD

-760 DVSSYR
+760 DVSSYW
-766 MGDDSDKATFRNGW
+766 MGDDNDKATFSGW
-780 F
+780 Y

>member
-37 ASKSVAET
+37 ASKSVAKT
-45 VEPSAPEQPAAP
+45 VEQSAPEQPAAP
-57 VEETPVESKPE
+57 VGETPVESKPE
-68 TTSVA
+68 TVPVA
-73 DESENTQKAAT
+73 DENENTENVVTAT
-84 AAAGEAGNTAQPAQ
+84 AGEAGNTAQTA
-98 PQMQTAASQIPMGTP
+98 QTAASQIPMGAL

-179 NDPVEI
+179 KDPVEI
-185 YNAHDNSAE
+185 YNAHDNETSYE
-194 FELKYTKNQK
+194 IKYTKNQK
-204 YAFFRTFTLGSE
+204 YAFFLTDSE
-216 GYKSRLYRVN
+216 DEQRLYRVN

-243 IDSDVTD
+243 IDSGVTD
-250 FSVLGSDRILYYRAS
+250 FSVLGSDRILYYRDS

-282 DSHVRAQ
+282 DSEVKAQ
-289 RHSGNVVYYLRYDG
+289 YHSGNVVYYLRDEG
-303 DDDNDELC
+303 DDYNYELY

-320 GDMDECNKIAD
+320 GDIDECIEVAD
-331 CNENEILYSVSDG
+331 YNENEILYSVSDG
-344 DAYDICKA
+344 DTCDIYKA

-408 QMDDYLTEMDPEDVL
+408 QMDDYLTEVDPEDVL
-423 DSYDY
+423 DSDAY
-428 NDYLDDR
+428 NDYLDE
-435 SYFYDND
+435 SGYFYEYD
-442 TSMISITINDTSYY
+442 TSMDSITINDTSYY
-456 SCYSNPDVYYNYV
+456 SCYSNSNVYYNYD

-474 LYDADAYSEANDDYS
+474 LYDEDAYSEAYDDYY
-489 AACDRDDLRD
+489 AAGNRDDLRD
-499 ELKDLT
+499 ALKDLT
-505 FDRTSYDLYLYTS
+505 FDSTSYDLYLYTS

-539 IFLYHKAQDLGD
+539 IFLYRKAQDLGD
-551 EKVCSIDDLIDD
+551 EKVCSIDDL
-563 LYEAYDV
+563 YDAS
-570 EYDVENYIYDLDN
+570 DVENYIYNSDN

-598 KMTYASMDCSEDGKT
+598 KMTSVSMNCSEDGKT
-613 VMIVDRSDEDSN
+613 VMVVDQSDEDSN

-644 KDYQVGSWYGN
+644 KDYTTGSWYGN
-655 DYYYFDDNN
+655 DYYYFDDNH

-679 DVTIAELEGDGTFM
+679 DVKVAELEDDGNFM
-693 VSDFDPS
+693 VFDVDS
-700 SESSDLKVLKGDEQ
+700 SYESSDLKVLKGDEQ
-714 IGKIRDVGYYNHN
+714 IGKIRDVGYYG
-727 IDATYVDKNCIV
+727 ATYVDKNCIV
-739 YRTNDGDLNVYD
+739 YITNDGDLNVYD

-760 DVSSYR
+760 DVYR
-766 MGDDSDKATFRNGW
+766 YWMGDDRDKATFSGW
-780 F
+780 Y

>member
-32 AAPQN
+32 AAP
-37 ASKSVAET
+37 VG
-45 VEPSAPEQPAAP
+45 
-57 VEETPVESKPE
+57 ETPVESKPE
-68 TTSVA
+68 TVPVA
-73 DESENTQKAAT
+73 DENENTENVVTAT
-84 AAAGEAGNTAQPAQ
+84 AGEAGNTAQTA
-98 PQMQTAASQIPMGTP
+98 QTAASQIPTGAL

-121 KKKKT
+121 KKKKM

-156 QLDKQMIYAK
+156 QLDKQIIYAK

-179 NDPVEI
+179 KDPVEI
-185 YNAHDNSAE
+185 YNAHDNETS
-194 FELKYTKNQK
+194 FEIKYTKNQK
-204 YAFFRTFTLGSE
+204 YAFFLTGSE
-216 GYKSRLYRVN
+216 DEQRLYRVN

-243 IDSDVTD
+243 IDSGVTD
-250 FSVLGSDRILYYRAS
+250 FSVLGSDRILYYRDS
-265 NSGRELNF
+265 NSGRDLNF

-282 DSHVRAQ
+282 DSKVCAQ
-289 RHSGNVVYYLRYDG
+289 YHSGNVVYYLRYEG
-303 DDDNDELC
+303 DYNNYELY

-320 GDMDECNKIAD
+320 GDMDKCDEVAD
-331 CNENEILYSVSDG
+331 YNENEILYSVSDSNG
-344 DAYDICKA
+344 DTYDICKA

-359 KIVSDVASDW
+359 KIVSDVASYWD
-369 TGNLDA
+369 GNLDA
-375 GVISYTKEI
+375 GVIYYTQEI

-408 QMDDYLTEMDPEDVL
+408 QMDDYLTEVDPEDVL
-423 DSYDY
+423 DSDAY
-428 NDYLDDR
+428 NDYLDE
-435 SYFYDND
+435 SGYFYEYD
-442 TSMISITINDTSYY
+442 TSMDSITINDTSYY
-456 SCYSNPDVYYNYV
+456 SCYSNPNVYYNHL

-474 LYDADAYSEANDDYS
+474 LYDEDAYSEAYDDYY

-499 ELKDLT
+499 SLKDLT
-505 FDRTSYDLYLYTS
+505 FDSTSYDLYLYTS

-539 IFLYHKAQDLGD
+539 IFLYRKAQDLGD
-551 EKVCSIDDLIDD
+551 EKVCSIDDLYD
-563 LYEAYDV
+563 AYDV
-570 EYDVENYIYDLDN
+570 EDYIYNSDN

-598 KMTYASMDCSEDGKT
+598 KMTSVRMDCSKDGKT
-613 VMIVDRSDEDSN
+613 VMVVDQSDEDSN

-655 DYYYFDDNN
+655 DYYYFDDNS
-664 DFYIYSNGKSKKIAK
+664 DFYTYSNGKSKKIAK
-679 DVTIAELEGDGTFM
+679 DVEVAELEDDGNFM
-693 VSDFDPS
+693 VYDSD
-700 SESSDLKVLKGDEQ
+700 SESSELKVLKGDEQ
-714 IGKIRDVGYYNHN
+714 IGKIRDVSL
-727 IDATYVDKNCIV
+727 ATYVDKNCIV
-739 YRTNDGDLNVYD
+739 YITNDGDLNVYD

-766 MGDDSDKATFRNGW
+766 MCGGSDKASFW
-780 F
+780 H

>member
-57 VEETPVESKPE
+57 VGETPVESKPE
-68 TTSVA
+68 TVPVA
-73 DESENTQKAAT
+73 DENENTENVVTAT
-84 AAAGEAGNTAQPAQ
+84 AGEAGNTAQTA
-98 PQMQTAASQIPMGTP
+98 QTAASQIPMGAL

-179 NDPVEI
+179 KDPVEI
-185 YNAHDNSAE
+185 YNAHDNETSYE
-194 FELKYTKNQK
+194 IKYTKNQK
-204 YAFFRTFTLGSE
+204 YAFFLTDSE
-216 GYKSRLYRVN
+216 DEQRLYRVN

-243 IDSDVTD
+243 IDSGVTD
-250 FSVLGSDRILYYRAS
+250 FSVLGSDRILYYRDS

-282 DSHVRAQ
+282 DSNVEDQ
-289 RHSGNVVYYLRYDG
+289 YHSGNVVYYLRDEG
-303 DDDNDELC
+303 DDYNYELY

-320 GDMDECNKIAD
+320 GDIDECIEVAD
-331 CNENEILYSVSDG
+331 YNENEILYSVSDG
-344 DAYDICKA
+344 DTCDIYKA

-375 GVISYTKEI
+375 GVISYKREI

-408 QMDDYLTEMDPEDVL
+408 QMDDYLTEVDPEDVL
-423 DSYDY
+423 DSDAY

-435 SYFYDND
+435 SYFYEYD
-442 TSMISITINDTSYY
+442 TSMDSITINDTSYY
-456 SCYSNPDVYYNYV
+456 SCYSNSNVYYNYD

-474 LYDADAYSEANDDYS
+474 LYDEDAYSEAYDDYY

-505 FDRTSYDLYLYTS
+505 FDSTSYDLYLYTS

-539 IFLYHKAQDLGD
+539 IFLYRKAQDLGD
-551 EKVCSIDDLIDD
+551 EKVCSIDDL
-563 LYEAYDV
+563 YDAS
-570 EYDVENYIYDLDN
+570 DVENYIYNSDN

-598 KMTYASMDCSEDGKT
+598 KMTSVSMNCSEDGKT
-613 VMIVDRSDEDSN
+613 VMVVDQSDEDSN

-655 DYYYFDDNN
+655 DYYYFDDNH

-679 DVTIAELEGDGTFM
+679 DVKVAELEDDGNFM
-693 VSDFDPS
+693 VFDVDS
-700 SESSDLKVLKGDEQ
+700 SYESSDLKVLKGDEQ
-714 IGKIRDVGYYNHN
+714 IGKIRDVGYYG
-727 IDATYVDKNCIV
+727 ATYVDKNCIV
-739 YRTNDGDLNVYD
+739 YITNDGDLNVYD

-760 DVSSYR
+760 DVYR
-766 MGDDSDKATFRNGW
+766 YWMGDDRDKATFSGW
-780 F
+780 Y

>member
-32 AAPQN
+32 AAP
-37 ASKSVAET
+37 VG
-45 VEPSAPEQPAAP
+45 
-57 VEETPVESKPE
+57 ETPVESKPE
-68 TTSVA
+68 TAPVA
-73 DESENTQKAAT
+73 DENENTENVVTAT
-84 AAAGEAGNTAQPAQ
+84 AGEAGNTAQTA
-98 PQMQTAASQIPMGTP
+98 QTAASQIPMGAL

-121 KKKKT
+121 KKKKM

-179 NDPVEI
+179 KDPVEI
-185 YNAHDNSAE
+185 YNAHDNETS
-194 FELKYTKNQK
+194 FEIKYTKNQK
-204 YAFFRTFTLGSE
+204 YAFFLTDSE
-216 GYKSRLYRVN
+216 DEQRLYRVN

-250 FSVLGSDRILYYRAS
+250 FSVLGSDRILYYRDS

-282 DSHVRAQ
+282 DSKVCAQ
-289 RHSGNVVYYLRYDG
+289 YHSGNVVYYLIDEG
-303 DDDNDELC
+303 DDYNYELY

-320 GDMDECNKIAD
+320 GDIDECNTVAD
-331 CNENEILYSVSDG
+331 YNENEILYSVSDG
-344 DAYDICKA
+344 DTCDICKA

-359 KIVSDVASDW
+359 KIVSDVASSW

-408 QMDDYLTEMDPEDVL
+408 QMDDYLTEVDPEDVL

-435 SYFYDND
+435 SYFYSND
-442 TSMISITINDTSYY
+442 TSMYSITINDTSYY
-456 SCYSNPDVYYNYV
+456 SCYSNSNVYYNYD

-474 LYDADAYSEANDDYS
+474 LYDEDAYSEAYDDYY
-489 AACDRDDLRD
+489 AAGNRDDLRD
-499 ELKDLT
+499 ALKDLT
-505 FDRTSYDLYLYTS
+505 FDSTSYDLYLYTS

-539 IFLYHKAQDLGD
+539 IFLYQKAQDLGD
-551 EKVCSIDDLIDD
+551 EKVCSIDDLYD
-563 LYEAYDV
+563 AYDV
-570 EYDVENYIYDLDN
+570 EDYIYDSDN

-598 KMTYASMDCSEDGKT
+598 KMTSVSMNCSEDGKT
-613 VMIVDRSDEDSN
+613 VMIVDQSDEDSN

-644 KDYQVGSWYGN
+644 QDYTTGSWYGN
-655 DYYYFDDNN
+655 DYYYFDDNH

-679 DVTIAELEGDGTFM
+679 DVAIAELEGDGNFM
-693 VSDFDPS
+693 VFDVDS
-700 SESSDLKVLKGDEQ
+700 SYESSDLKVLKGDEQ
-714 IGKIRDVGYYNHN
+714 IGKIRDVGYYG
-727 IDATYVDKNCIV
+727 ATYVDKNCIV
-739 YRTNDGDLNVYD
+739 YITNDGDLNVYD

-760 DVSSYR
+760 DVSSYW
-766 MGDDSDKATFRNGW
+766 MGDDNDKATFSGW
-780 F
+780 Y

>member
-25 PEELLHA
+25 PEELLNA
-32 AAPQN
+32 AA
-37 ASKSVAET
+37 SVG
-45 VEPSAPEQPAAP
+45 
-57 VEETPVESKPE
+57 ETPVESKPE
-68 TTSVA
+68 TVPVA
-73 DESENTQKAAT
+73 DENENTENVVTAT
-84 AAAGEAGNTAQPAQ
+84 AGEAGNTAQTA
-98 PQMQTAASQIPMGTP
+98 QTAASQIPMGAL

-179 NDPVEI
+179 KDPVEI
-185 YNAHDNSAE
+185 YNAHDNETSYE
-194 FELKYTKNQK
+194 IKYTKNQK
-204 YAFFRTFTLGSE
+204 YAFFLTDSE
-216 GYKSRLYRVN
+216 DEQRLYRVN

-243 IDSDVTD
+243 IDSGVTD
-250 FSVLGSDRILYYRAS
+250 FSVLGSDRILYYRDS

-282 DSHVRAQ
+282 DSKVKAQ
-289 RHSGNVVYYLRYDG
+289 CHSGNVVYYLRDEG
-303 DDDNDELC
+303 DDYNYELY

-320 GDMDECNKIAD
+320 GDIDECIEVAD
-331 CNENEILYSVSDG
+331 YNENEILYSVSDG
-344 DAYDICKA
+344 DTCDIYKA

-375 GVISYTKEI
+375 RVISYKREI
-384 TESKSY
+384 KESKSY

-408 QMDDYLTEMDPEDVL
+408 QMDDYLTEVDPEDVL
-423 DSYDY
+423 DSYAY
-428 NDYLDDR
+428 NNYLDDR
-435 SYFYDND
+435 SYFYSND
-442 TSMISITINDTSYY
+442 TSMDSITINDTSYY
-456 SCYSNPDVYYNYV
+456 SCYSNSNVYYNYD

-474 LYDADAYSEANDDYS
+474 LYDEDAYSEAYDDYY
-489 AACDRDDLRD
+489 AAGNRDDLRD
-499 ELKDLT
+499 ALKDLT
-505 FDRTSYDLYLYTS
+505 FDSTSYDLFLYTS

-539 IFLYHKAQDLGD
+539 IFLYRKAQDLGD
-551 EKVCSIDDLIDD
+551 EKVCSIDDL
-563 LYEAYDV
+563 YDAN
-570 EYDVENYIYDLDN
+570 DVENYIYNSDN

-598 KMTYASMDCSEDGKT
+598 KMTSVSMNCSEDGKT
-613 VMIVDRSDEDSN
+613 VMVVDQSDEDSN

-644 KDYQVGSWYGN
+644 KDYTTGSWYGN
-655 DYYYFDDNN
+655 DYYYFDDNH

-679 DVTIAELEGDGTFM
+679 DVKVAELEDDGNFM
-693 VSDFDPS
+693 VFDVDS
-700 SESSDLKVLKGDEQ
+700 SYESSDLKVLKGDEQ
-714 IGKIRDVGYYNHN
+714 IGKIRDVGYYG
-727 IDATYVDKNCIV
+727 ATYVDKNCIV
-739 YRTNDGDLNVYD
+739 YITNDGDLNVYD

-760 DVSSYR
+760 DVYR
-766 MGDDSDKATFRNGW
+766 YWMGDDRDKATFSGW
-780 F
+780 Y

>member
-25 PEELLHA
+25 PEELLNA
-32 AAPQN
+32 AA
-37 ASKSVAET
+37 SVG
-45 VEPSAPEQPAAP
+45 
-57 VEETPVESKPE
+57 ETPVESKPE
-68 TTSVA
+68 TVPVA
-73 DESENTQKAAT
+73 DENENTENVVTAT
-84 AAAGEAGNTAQPAQ
+84 AGEAGNTAQTA
-98 PQMQTAASQIPMGTP
+98 QTAASQIPMGAL

-179 NDPVEI
+179 KDPVEI
-185 YNAHDNSAE
+185 YNAHDNETSYE
-194 FELKYTKNQK
+194 IKYTKNQK
-204 YAFFRTFTLGSE
+204 YAFFLTDSE
-216 GYKSRLYRVN
+216 DEQRLYRVN

-243 IDSDVTD
+243 IDSGVTD
-250 FSVLGSDRILYYRAS
+250 FSVLGSDRILYYRDS

-282 DSHVRAQ
+282 DSKVKAQ
-289 RHSGNVVYYLRYDG
+289 CHSGNVVYYLRDEG
-303 DDDNDELC
+303 DDYNYELY

-320 GDMDECNKIAD
+320 GDIDECIEVAD
-331 CNENEILYSVSDG
+331 YNENEILYSVSDG
-344 DAYDICKA
+344 DTCDIYKA

-369 TGNLDA
+369 DGNLDA
-375 GVISYTKEI
+375 GVIYYTQEI

-408 QMDDYLTEMDPEDVL
+408 QMDDYLTEVDPEDVL
-423 DSYDY
+423 DSYAY
-428 NDYLDDR
+428 NNYLDDR
-435 SYFYDND
+435 SYFYSND
-442 TSMISITINDTSYY
+442 TSMDSITINDTSYY
-456 SCYSNPDVYYNYV
+456 SCYSNSNVYYNYD

-474 LYDADAYSEANDDYS
+474 LYDEDAYSEAYDDYY
-489 AACDRDDLRD
+489 AAGNRDDLRD
-499 ELKDLT
+499 ALKDLT
-505 FDRTSYDLYLYTS
+505 FDSTSYDLYLYTS

-539 IFLYHKAQDLGD
+539 IFLYRKAQDLGD
-551 EKVCSIDDLIDD
+551 EKVCSIDDL
-563 LYEAYDV
+563 YDAS
-570 EYDVENYIYDLDN
+570 DVENYIYNSDN

-598 KMTYASMDCSEDGKT
+598 KMTSVSMNCSEDGKT
-613 VMIVDRSDEDSN
+613 VMVVDQSDEDSN

-644 KDYQVGSWYGN
+644 KDYTTGSWYGN
-655 DYYYFDDNN
+655 DYYYFDDNH

-679 DVTIAELEGDGTFM
+679 DVKVAELEDDGNFM
-693 VSDFDPS
+693 VFDVDS
-700 SESSDLKVLKGDEQ
+700 SYESSDLKVLKGDEQ
-714 IGKIRDVGYYNHN
+714 IGKIRDVGYYG
-727 IDATYVDKNCIV
+727 ATYVDKNCIV
-739 YRTNDGDLNVYD
+739 YITNDGDLNVYD

-760 DVSSYR
+760 DVYR
-766 MGDDSDKATFRNGW
+766 YWMGDDRDKATFSGW
-780 F
+780 Y

>member
-25 PEELLHA
+25 PEELLNA
-32 AAPQN
+32 AAP
-37 ASKSVAET
+37 VG
-45 VEPSAPEQPAAP
+45 
-57 VEETPVESKPE
+57 ETPVESKPE
-68 TTSVA
+68 TVPVA
-73 DESENTQKAAT
+73 DENENTENVVTAT
-84 AAAGEAGNTAQPAQ
+84 AGEAGNTAQTA
-98 PQMQTAASQIPMGTP
+98 QTAASQIPMGAL

-179 NDPVEI
+179 KDPVEI
-185 YNAHDNSAE
+185 YNAHDNETSYE
-194 FELKYTKNQK
+194 IKYTKNQK
-204 YAFFRTFTLGSE
+204 YAFFLTDSE
-216 GYKSRLYRVN
+216 DEQRLYRVN

-243 IDSDVTD
+243 IDSGVTD
-250 FSVLGSDRILYYRAS
+250 FSVLGSGRILYYRDS

-282 DSHVRAQ
+282 DSKVKAQ
-289 RHSGNVVYYLRYDG
+289 CHSGNVVYYLRDEG
-303 DDDNDELC
+303 DDYNYELY

-320 GDMDECNKIAD
+320 GDIDECIEVAD
-331 CNENEILYSVSDG
+331 YNENEILYSVSDG
-344 DAYDICKA
+344 DTCDIYKA

-359 KIVSDVASDW
+359 KIVSDVAYNWNGD
-369 TGNLDA
+369 LDA
-375 GVISYTKEI
+375 GVISYRREI
-384 TESKSY
+384 KESKSY

-408 QMDDYLTEMDPEDVL
+408 QMDDYLTEVDPEDVL
-423 DSYDY
+423 DSDAY
-428 NDYLDDR
+428 NDYLDE
-435 SYFYDND
+435 SGYFYEYD
-442 TSMISITINDTSYY
+442 TSMDSITINDTSYY
-456 SCYSNPDVYYNYV
+456 SCYSNSNVYYNYD

-474 LYDADAYSEANDDYS
+474 LYDEDAYSEAYDDYY

-505 FDRTSYDLYLYTS
+505 FDSTSYDLYLYTS

-539 IFLYHKAQDLGD
+539 IFFYRKAQDLGD
-551 EKVCSIDDLIDD
+551 EKVCSIDDL
-563 LYEAYDV
+563 YDAS
-570 EYDVENYIYDLDN
+570 DVENYIYNSDN

-598 KMTYASMDCSEDGKT
+598 KMTSVSMNCSEDGKT
-613 VMIVDRSDEDSN
+613 VMVVDQSDEDSN

-644 KDYQVGSWYGN
+644 KDYTTGSWYGN
-655 DYYYFDDNN
+655 DYYYFDDNH

-679 DVTIAELEGDGTFM
+679 DVKVAELEDDGNFM
-693 VSDFDPS
+693 VFDVDS
-700 SESSDLKVLKGDEQ
+700 SYESSDLKVLKGDEQ
-714 IGKIRDVGYYNHN
+714 IGKIRDVGYYG
-727 IDATYVDKNCIV
+727 ATYVDKNCIV
-739 YRTNDGDLNVYD
+739 YITNDGDLNVYD

-760 DVSSYR
+760 DVYR
-766 MGDDSDKATFRNGW
+766 YWMGDDRDKATFSGW
-780 F
+780 Y

>member
-25 PEELLHA
+25 PEELLNA
-32 AAPQN
+32 AA
-37 ASKSVAET
+37 SVG
-45 VEPSAPEQPAAP
+45 
-57 VEETPVESKPE
+57 ETPVESKPE
-68 TTSVA
+68 TVPVA
-73 DESENTQKAAT
+73 DENENTENVVTAT
-84 AAAGEAGNTAQPAQ
+84 AGEAGNTAQTA
-98 PQMQTAASQIPMGTP
+98 QTAASQIPMGAL

-179 NDPVEI
+179 KDPVEI
-185 YNAHDNSAE
+185 YNAHDNETSYE
-194 FELKYTKNQK
+194 IKYTKNQK
-204 YAFFRTFTLGSE
+204 YAFFLTDSE
-216 GYKSRLYRVN
+216 DEQRLYRVN

-243 IDSDVTD
+243 IDSGVTD
-250 FSVLGSDRILYYRAS
+250 FSVLGSDRILYYRDS

-282 DSHVRAQ
+282 DSKVKAQ
-289 RHSGNVVYYLRYDG
+289 CHSGNVVYYLRDEG
-303 DDDNDELC
+303 DDYNYELY

-320 GDMDECNKIAD
+320 GDIDECIEVAD
-331 CNENEILYSVSDG
+331 YNENEILYSVSDG
-344 DAYDICKA
+344 DTCDIYKA

-375 GVISYTKEI
+375 GVISYKREI

-408 QMDDYLTEMDPEDVL
+408 QMDDYLTEVDPEDVL
-423 DSYDY
+423 DSYAY
-428 NDYLDDR
+428 NNYLDDR
-435 SYFYDND
+435 SYFYSND
-442 TSMISITINDTSYY
+442 TSMDSITINDTSYY
-456 SCYSNPDVYYNYV
+456 SCYSNSNVYYNYD

-474 LYDADAYSEANDDYS
+474 LYDEEAYSEAYDDYY
-489 AACDRDDLRD
+489 AAGNRDDLRD
-499 ELKDLT
+499 ALKDLT
-505 FDRTSYDLYLYTS
+505 FDSTSYDLYLYTS

-539 IFLYHKAQDLGD
+539 IFLYRKAQDLGD
-551 EKVCSIDDLIDD
+551 EKVCSIDDL
-563 LYEAYDV
+563 YDAS
-570 EYDVENYIYDLDN
+570 DVENYIYNSDN

-598 KMTYASMDCSEDGKT
+598 KMTSVSMNCSEDGKT
-613 VMIVDRSDEDSN
+613 VMVVDQSDEDSN

-644 KDYQVGSWYGN
+644 KDYTTGSWYGN
-655 DYYYFDDNN
+655 DYYYFDDNH

-679 DVTIAELEGDGTFM
+679 DVKVAELEDDGNFM
-693 VSDFDPS
+693 VFDVDS
-700 SESSDLKVLKGDEQ
+700 SYESSDLKVLKGDEQ
-714 IGKIRDVGYYNHN
+714 IGKIRDVGYYG
-727 IDATYVDKNCIV
+727 ATYVDKNCIV
-739 YRTNDGDLNVYD
+739 YITNDGDLNVYD

-760 DVSSYR
+760 DVYR
-766 MGDDSDKATFRNGW
+766 YWMGDDRDKATFSGW
-780 F
+780 Y

>member
-45 VEPSAPEQPAAP
+45 VEQSAPEQPAAP
-57 VEETPVESKPE
+57 VGETPVESKPE
-68 TTSVA
+68 TAPVA
-73 DESENTQKAAT
+73 DENENTENVVTAT
-84 AAAGEAGNTAQPAQ
+84 AGEAGNTAQTA
-98 PQMQTAASQIPMGTP
+98 QTAASQIPMGAL

-179 NDPVEI
+179 KDPVEI
-185 YNAHDNSAE
+185 YNAHDNETS
-194 FELKYTKNQK
+194 FEIKYTKNQK
-204 YAFFRTFTLGSE
+204 YAFFLTDSE
-216 GYKSRLYRVN
+216 DEQRLYRVN

-250 FSVLGSDRILYYRAS
+250 FSVLGSGRILYYRDS

-282 DSHVRAQ
+282 DSKVCAQ
-289 RHSGNVVYYLRYDG
+289 YHSGNVVYYLIDEG
-303 DDDNDELC
+303 DDYNYELY

-320 GDMDECNKIAD
+320 GDIDECNTVAD
-331 CNENEILYSVSDG
+331 YNENEILYSVSDG
-344 DAYDICKA
+344 DTCDICKA

-359 KIVSDVASDW
+359 KIVSDVAIDW

-375 GVISYTKEI
+375 GVISYKREI
-384 TESKSY
+384 KESKSY

-408 QMDDYLTEMDPEDVL
+408 QMDDYLTEVDPEDVL

-435 SYFYDND
+435 SYFYSND
-442 TSMISITINDTSYY
+442 TSMYSITINDTSYY
-456 SCYSNPDVYYNYV
+456 SCYSNSNVYYNYD

-474 LYDADAYSEANDDYS
+474 LYDEDAYSEAYDDYY
-489 AACDRDDLRD
+489 AAGNRDDLRD
-499 ELKDLT
+499 ALKDLT
-505 FDRTSYDLYLYTS
+505 FDSTSYDLYLYTS

-539 IFLYHKAQDLGD
+539 IFLYQKAQDLGD
-551 EKVCSIDDLIDD
+551 EKVCSIDDLYD
-563 LYEAYDV
+563 ASDV
-570 EYDVENYIYDLDN
+570 EDYIYDSDN

-598 KMTYASMDCSEDGKT
+598 KMTSVSMNCSEDGKT
-613 VMIVDRSDEDSN
+613 VMIVDQSDEDSN

-644 KDYQVGSWYGN
+644 QDYTTGSWYGN
-655 DYYYFDDNN
+655 DYYYFDDNH

-679 DVTIAELEGDGTFM
+679 DVAIAELEGDGNFM
-693 VSDFDPS
+693 VFDVDS
-700 SESSDLKVLKGDEQ
+700 SYESSDLKVLKGDEQ
-714 IGKIRDVGYYNHN
+714 IGKIRDVGYYG
-727 IDATYVDKNCIV
+727 ATYVDKNCIV
-739 YRTNDGDLNVYD
+739 YITNDGDLNVYD

-760 DVSSYR
+760 DVSSYW
-766 MGDDSDKATFRNGW
+766 MGDGNDKATFSGW
-780 F
+780 Y

>member
-25 PEELLHA
+25 PEELLNA
-32 AAPQN
+32 AAP
-37 ASKSVAET
+37 VG
-45 VEPSAPEQPAAP
+45 
-57 VEETPVESKPE
+57 ETPVESKPE
-68 TTSVA
+68 TVPVA
-73 DESENTQKAAT
+73 DENENTENVVTAT
-84 AAAGEAGNTAQPAQ
+84 AGEAGNTAQTA
-98 PQMQTAASQIPMGTP
+98 QTAASQIPMGAL

-179 NDPVEI
+179 KDPVEI
-185 YNAHDNSAE
+185 YNAHDNETS
-194 FELKYTKNQK
+194 FEIKYTKNQK
-204 YAFFRTFTLGSE
+204 YAFFLTDSE
-216 GYKSRLYRVN
+216 DEQRLYRVN

-243 IDSDVTD
+243 IDSGVTD
-250 FSVLGSDRILYYRAS
+250 FSVLGSDRILYYRDS
-265 NSGRELNF
+265 NSGRDLNF

-282 DSHVRAQ
+282 DSNVEDQ
-289 RHSGNVVYYLRYDG
+289 YHSGNVVYYLRDEG
-303 DDDNDELC
+303 DDYNYELY

-320 GDMDECNKIAD
+320 GDIDECIEVAD
-331 CNENEILYSVSDG
+331 YNENEILYSVSDG
-344 DAYDICKA
+344 DTCDICKA

-375 GVISYTKEI
+375 GVISYKREI

-408 QMDDYLTEMDPEDVL
+408 QMDDYLTEVDPEDVL
-423 DSYDY
+423 DSYAY
-428 NDYLDDR
+428 NNYLDDR
-435 SYFYDND
+435 SYFYSND
-442 TSMISITINDTSYY
+442 TSMDSITINDTSYY
-456 SCYSNPDVYYNYV
+456 SCYSNSNVYYNYD

-474 LYDADAYSEANDDYS
+474 LCDEDAYSEAYDDYY
-489 AACDRDDLRD
+489 AAGNRDDLRD
-499 ELKDLT
+499 ALKDLT
-505 FDRTSYDLYLYTS
+505 FDSTSYDLYLYTS

-539 IFLYHKAQDLGD
+539 IFLYRKAQDLGD
-551 EKVCSIDDLIDD
+551 EKVCSIDDL
-563 LYEAYDV
+563 YDAS
-570 EYDVENYIYDLDN
+570 DVENYIYNSDN

-598 KMTYASMDCSEDGKT
+598 KMTSVSMNCSEDGKT
-613 VMIVDRSDEDSN
+613 VMIVNQRDEDSY

-679 DVTIAELEGDGTFM
+679 DVKTAMLEDDGNFM
-693 VSDFDPS
+693 VFDFNS
-700 SESSDLKVLKGDEQ
+700 RYEISDLKVLKGDEQ
-714 IGKIRDVGYYNHN
+714 IGKIRDVGYYG
-727 IDATYVDKNCIV
+727 ATYVDKNCIV
-739 YRTNDGDLNVYD
+739 YITNDGDLNVYD

-760 DVSSYR
+760 DVYR
-766 MGDDSDKATFRNGW
+766 YWMGDDRDKATFSGW
-780 F
+780 Y

>member
-45 VEPSAPEQPAAP
+45 VEQSAPEQPAAP
-57 VEETPVESKPE
+57 VGETPVESKPE
-68 TTSVA
+68 TVPVA
-73 DESENTQKAAT
+73 DENENTENVVTAT
-84 AAAGEAGNTAQPAQ
+84 AGEAGNTAQTA
-98 PQMQTAASQIPMGTP
+98 QTAASQIPMGAL

-179 NDPVEI
+179 KDPVEI
-185 YNAHDNSAE
+185 YNAHDNETS
-194 FELKYTKNQK
+194 FEIKYTKNQK
-204 YAFFRTFTLGSE
+204 YAFFLTDSE
-216 GYKSRLYRVN
+216 DEQRLYRVN

-250 FSVLGSDRILYYRAS
+250 FSVLGSDRILYYRDS

-282 DSHVRAQ
+282 DSKVCAQ
-289 RHSGNVVYYLRYDG
+289 YHSGNVVYYLIDEG
-303 DDDNDELC
+303 DDYNYELY

-320 GDMDECNKIAD
+320 GDIDECNTVAD
-331 CNENEILYSVSDG
+331 YNENEILYSVSDG
-344 DAYDICKA
+344 DTCDICKA

-359 KIVSDVASDW
+359 KIVSDVASSW

-408 QMDDYLTEMDPEDVL
+408 QMDDYLTEVDPEDVL

-435 SYFYDND
+435 SYFYSND
-442 TSMISITINDTSYY
+442 TSMYSITINDTSYY
-456 SCYSNPDVYYNYV
+456 SCYSNSNVYYNYD

-474 LYDADAYSEANDDYS
+474 LYDEDAYSEAYDDYY
-489 AACDRDDLRD
+489 AAGNRDDLRD
-499 ELKDLT
+499 ALKDLT
-505 FDRTSYDLYLYTS
+505 FDSTSYDLYLYTS

-532 DSDPVNQ
+532 DSDLVNQ
-539 IFLYHKAQDLGD
+539 IFLYQKAQDLGD
-551 EKVCSIDDLIDD
+551 EKVCSIDDLYD
-563 LYEAYDV
+563 ASDV
-570 EYDVENYIYDLDN
+570 EDYIYDSDN

-598 KMTYASMDCSEDGKT
+598 KMTSVSMNCSEDGKT
-613 VMIVDRSDEDSN
+613 VMIVDQSDEDSN

-644 KDYQVGSWYGN
+644 QDYTTGSWYGN
-655 DYYYFDDNN
+655 DYYYFDDNH

-679 DVTIAELEGDGTFM
+679 DVAIAELEGDGNFM
-693 VSDFDPS
+693 VFDVDS
-700 SESSDLKVLKGDEQ
+700 SYESSDLKVLKGDEQ
-714 IGKIRDVGYYNHN
+714 IGKIRDVGYYG
-727 IDATYVDKNCIV
+727 ATYVDKNCIV
-739 YRTNDGDLNVYD
+739 YITNDGDLNVYD

-760 DVSSYR
+760 DVSSYW
-766 MGDDSDKATFRNGW
+766 MGDDNDKATFSGW
-780 F
+780 Y

>member
-37 ASKSVAET
+37 ASESVAET
-45 VEPSAPEQPAAP
+45 VEQSAPEQPAAP
-57 VEETPVESKPE
+57 VGETPVESKPG
-68 TTSVA
+68 TVPMA
-73 DESENTQKAAT
+73 DENENTENVVTAT
-84 AAAGEAGNTAQPAQ
+84 AGEAGNTAQTA
-98 PQMQTAASQIPMGTP
+98 QTAASQIPMGAL

-121 KKKKT
+121 KKKKM
-126 RTRLIGVAAVA
+126 RTRLIGVVAVA

-179 NDPVEI
+179 KDPVEI
-185 YNAHDNSAE
+185 YNAHDNETS
-194 FELKYTKNQK
+194 FEIKYTKNQK
-204 YAFFRTFTLGSE
+204 YAFFLTDSE
-216 GYKSRLYRVN
+216 DEQRLYRVN
-226 TQKLTSN
+226 TQELTSN

-250 FSVLGSDRILYYRAS
+250 FSVLGSGRILYYRDS

-282 DSHVRAQ
+282 DSKVCAQ
-289 RHSGNVVYYLRYDG
+289 YHSGNVVYYLIDEG
-303 DDDNDELC
+303 DDYNYELY

-320 GDMDECNKIAD
+320 GDIDECNTVAD
-331 CNENEILYSVSDG
+331 YNENEILYSVSDG
-344 DAYDICKA
+344 DTCDICKA

-359 KIVSDVASDW
+359 KIVSDVASSW

-408 QMDDYLTEMDPEDVL
+408 QMDDYLTEVDPEDVL

-435 SYFYDND
+435 SYFYSND
-442 TSMISITINDTSYY
+442 TSMYSITINDTSYY
-456 SCYSNPDVYYNYV
+456 SCYSNSNVYYNYD

-474 LYDADAYSEANDDYS
+474 LYDEDAYSEAYDDYY
-489 AACDRDDLRD
+489 AAGNRDDLRD
-499 ELKDLT
+499 ALKDLT
-505 FDRTSYDLYLYTS
+505 FDSTSYDLYLYTS

-539 IFLYHKAQDLGD
+539 IFLYQKAQDLGD
-551 EKVCSIDDLIDD
+551 EKVCSIDDLYD
-563 LYEAYDV
+563 ASDV
-570 EYDVENYIYDLDN
+570 EDYIYDSDN

-598 KMTYASMDCSEDGKT
+598 KMTSVSMNCSEDGKT
-613 VMIVDRSDEDSN
+613 VMIVDQSDEDSN

-644 KDYQVGSWYGN
+644 QDYTTGSWYGN
-655 DYYYFDDNN
+655 DYYYFDDNH

-679 DVTIAELEGDGTFM
+679 DVAIAELEGDGNFM
-693 VSDFDPS
+693 VFDVDS
-700 SESSDLKVLKGDEQ
+700 SYESSDLKVLKGDEQ
-714 IGKIRDVGYYNHN
+714 IGKIRDVGYYG
-727 IDATYVDKNCIV
+727 ATYVDKNCIV
-739 YRTNDGDLNVYD
+739 YITNDGDLNVYD

-760 DVSSYR
+760 DVSSYW
-766 MGDDSDKATFRNGW
+766 MGDDNDKATFSGW
-780 F
+780 Y

>member
-25 PEELLHA
+25 PEELLNA
-32 AAPQN
+32 AA
-37 ASKSVAET
+37 SVG
-45 VEPSAPEQPAAP
+45 
-57 VEETPVESKPE
+57 ETPVESKPE
-68 TTSVA
+68 TVPVA
-73 DESENTQKAAT
+73 DENENTENVVTAT
-84 AAAGEAGNTAQPAQ
+84 AGEAGNTAQTA
-98 PQMQTAASQIPMGTP
+98 QTAASQIPMGAL

-179 NDPVEI
+179 KDPVEI
-185 YNAHDNSAE
+185 YNAHDNETSYE
-194 FELKYTKNQK
+194 IKYTKNQK
-204 YAFFRTFTLGSE
+204 YAFFLTDSE
-216 GYKSRLYRVN
+216 DEQRLYRVN

-243 IDSDVTD
+243 IDSGVTD
-250 FSVLGSDRILYYRAS
+250 FSVLGSDRILYYRDS

-282 DSHVRAQ
+282 DSKVKAQ
-289 RHSGNVVYYLRYDG
+289 CHSGNVVYYLRDEG
-303 DDDNDELC
+303 DDYNYELY

-320 GDMDECNKIAD
+320 GDIDECIEVAD
-331 CNENEILYSVSDG
+331 YNENEILYSVSDG
-344 DAYDICKA
+344 DTCDIYKA

-375 GVISYTKEI
+375 GVISYKREI
-384 TESKSY
+384 KESKSY

-408 QMDDYLTEMDPEDVL
+408 QMDDYLTEVDPEDVL
-423 DSYDY
+423 DSYAY
-428 NDYLDDR
+428 NNYLDDR
-435 SYFYDND
+435 SYFYSND
-442 TSMISITINDTSYY
+442 TSMDSITINDTSYY
-456 SCYSNPDVYYNYV
+456 SCYSNSNVYYNYD

-474 LYDADAYSEANDDYS
+474 LCDEDAYSEAYDDYY
-489 AACDRDDLRD
+489 AAGNRDDLRD
-499 ELKDLT
+499 ALKDLT
-505 FDRTSYDLYLYTS
+505 FDSTSYDLYLYTS

-539 IFLYHKAQDLGD
+539 IFLYQKAQDLGD
-551 EKVCSIDDLIDD
+551 EKVCSIDN
-563 LYEAYDV
+563 LYDAS
-570 EYDVENYIYDLDN
+570 DVENYIYNSDN

-598 KMTYASMDCSEDGKT
+598 KMTSVSMNCSEDGKT
-613 VMIVDRSDEDSN
+613 VMVVDQSDEDSN

-644 KDYQVGSWYGN
+644 KDYTTGSWYGN

-679 DVTIAELEGDGTFM
+679 DVKVAELEDDGNFM
-693 VSDFDPS
+693 VFDVDS
-700 SESSDLKVLKGDEQ
+700 SYESSDLKVLKGDEQ
-714 IGKIRDVGYYNHN
+714 IGKIRDVGYYG
-727 IDATYVDKNCIV
+727 ATYVDKNCIV
-739 YRTNDGDLNVYD
+739 YITNDGDLNVYD

-760 DVSSYR
+760 DVYR
-766 MGDDSDKATFRNGW
+766 YWMGDDRDKATFSGW
-780 F
+780 Y

>member
-25 PEELLHA
+25 PEELLNA
-32 AAPQN
+32 AA
-37 ASKSVAET
+37 SVG
-45 VEPSAPEQPAAP
+45 
-57 VEETPVESKPE
+57 ETPVESKPE
-68 TTSVA
+68 TVPVA
-73 DESENTQKAAT
+73 DENENTENVVTAT
-84 AAAGEAGNTAQPAQ
+84 AGEAGNTAQTA
-98 PQMQTAASQIPMGTP
+98 QTAASQIPMGAL

-179 NDPVEI
+179 KDPVEI
-185 YNAHDNSAE
+185 YNAHDNETSYE
-194 FELKYTKNQK
+194 IKYTKNQK
-204 YAFFRTFTLGSE
+204 YAFFLTDSE
-216 GYKSRLYRVN
+216 DEQRLYRVN

-243 IDSDVTD
+243 IDSGVTD
-250 FSVLGSDRILYYRAS
+250 FSVLGSDRILYYRDS

-282 DSHVRAQ
+282 DSKVKAQ
-289 RHSGNVVYYLRYDG
+289 CHSGNVVYYLRDEG
-303 DDDNDELC
+303 DDYNYELY

-320 GDMDECNKIAD
+320 GDIDECIEVAD
-331 CNENEILYSVSDG
+331 YNENEILYSVSDG
-344 DAYDICKA
+344 DTCDIYKA

-375 GVISYTKEI
+375 RVISYKREIKEN
-384 TESKSY
+384 KSY

-403 NATEP
+403 NATVP
-408 QMDDYLTEMDPEDVL
+408 QMDDYLTEVDPEDVL
-423 DSYDY
+423 DSDAY

-435 SYFYDND
+435 SYFYNED
-442 TSMISITINDTSYY
+442 TSRDSITINDTSYY
-456 SCYSNPDVYYNYV
+456 SCYSNLNVYYNYD

-474 LYDADAYSEANDDYS
+474 LYDEDAYSEAYDDYY
-489 AACDRDDLRD
+489 AAGNRDDLRD
-499 ELKDLT
+499 ALKDLT
-505 FDRTSYDLYLYTS
+505 FDSTSYDLFLYTS

-539 IFLYHKAQDLGD
+539 IFLYRKAQDLGD
-551 EKVCSIDDLIDD
+551 EKVCSIDDL
-563 LYEAYDV
+563 YDAN
-570 EYDVENYIYDLDN
+570 DVENYIYNSDN

-598 KMTYASMDCSEDGKT
+598 KMTSASMDCSKDGKT
-613 VMIVDRSDEDSN
+613 VMIVDRSGAGSGD
-625 ELIAYKKKGDSLE
+625 LIAYKKKGDSLE

-644 KDYQVGSWYGN
+644 KDYTTGSWYGN
-655 DYYYFDDNN
+655 DYYYFDDNH

-679 DVTIAELEGDGTFM
+679 DVKVAELEDDGNFM
-693 VSDFDPS
+693 VFDVDS
-700 SESSDLKVLKGDEQ
+700 SYESSDLKVLKGDEQ
-714 IGKIRDVGYYNHN
+714 IGKIRDVGYYG
-727 IDATYVDKNCIV
+727 ATYVDKNCIV
-739 YRTNDGDLNVYD
+739 YITNDGDLNVYD

-760 DVSSYR
+760 DVYR
-766 MGDDSDKATFRNGW
+766 YWMGDDRDKATFSGW
-780 F
+780 Y

>member
-37 ASKSVAET
+37 ASESVAET
-45 VEPSAPEQPAAP
+45 VEQSAPEQPAAP
-57 VEETPVESKPE
+57 VGETPVESKPE
-68 TTSVA
+68 TAPVA
-73 DESENTQKAAT
+73 DENENTENVVTAT
-84 AAAGEAGNTAQPAQ
+84 AGEAGNTAQTA
-98 PQMQTAASQIPMGTP
+98 QTAASQIPMGAL

-121 KKKKT
+121 KKKKM

-179 NDPVEI
+179 KDPVEI
-185 YNAHDNSAE
+185 YNAHDNETS
-194 FELKYTKNQK
+194 FEIKYTKNQK
-204 YAFFRTFTLGSE
+204 YAFFLTDSE
-216 GYKSRLYRVN
+216 DEQRLYRVN

-250 FSVLGSDRILYYRAS
+250 FSVLGSGRILYYRDS

-282 DSHVRAQ
+282 DSKVCAQ
-289 RHSGNVVYYLRYDG
+289 YHSGNVVYYLIDEG
-303 DDDNDELC
+303 DDYNYELY

-320 GDMDECNKIAD
+320 GDIDECNTVAD
-331 CNENEILYSVSDG
+331 YNENEILYSVSDG
-344 DAYDICKA
+344 DTCDICKA

-359 KIVSDVASDW
+359 KIVSDVASSW

-408 QMDDYLTEMDPEDVL
+408 QMDDYLTEVDPEDVL

-435 SYFYDND
+435 SYFYSND
-442 TSMISITINDTSYY
+442 TSMYSITINDTSYY
-456 SCYSNPDVYYNYV
+456 SCYSNSNVYYNYD

-474 LYDADAYSEANDDYS
+474 LYDEDAYSEAYDDYY
-489 AACDRDDLRD
+489 AAGNRDDLRD
-499 ELKDLT
+499 ALKDLT
-505 FDRTSYDLYLYTS
+505 FDSTSYDLYLYTS

-539 IFLYHKAQDLGD
+539 IFLYQKAQDLGD
-551 EKVCSIDDLIDD
+551 EKVCSIDDLYD
-563 LYEAYDV
+563 ASDV
-570 EYDVENYIYDLDN
+570 EDYIYDSDN

-598 KMTYASMDCSEDGKT
+598 KMTSVSMNCSEDGKT
-613 VMIVDRSDEDSN
+613 VMIVDQSDEDSN

-644 KDYQVGSWYGN
+644 QDYTTGSWYGN
-655 DYYYFDDNN
+655 DYYYFDDNH

-679 DVTIAELEGDGTFM
+679 DVAIAELEGDGNFM
-693 VSDFDPS
+693 VFDVDS
-700 SESSDLKVLKGDEQ
+700 SYESSDLKVLKGDEQ
-714 IGKIRDVGYYNHN
+714 IGKIRDVGYYG
-727 IDATYVDKNCIV
+727 ATYVDKNCIV
-739 YRTNDGDLNVYD
+739 YITNDGDLNVYD

-760 DVSSYR
+760 DVSSYW
-766 MGDDSDKATFRNGW
+766 MGDDNDKATFSGW
-780 F
+780 Y

>member
-25 PEELLHA
+25 PEELLNA
-32 AAPQN
+32 AAP
-37 ASKSVAET
+37 VG
-45 VEPSAPEQPAAP
+45 
-57 VEETPVESKPE
+57 ETPVESKPE
-68 TTSVA
+68 TVPVA
-73 DESENTQKAAT
+73 DENENTENVVTAT
-84 AAAGEAGNTAQPAQ
+84 AGEAGNTAQTA
-98 PQMQTAASQIPMGTP
+98 QTAASQIPMGAL

-126 RTRLIGVAAVA
+126 RTRLIGVAVVA

-179 NDPVEI
+179 KDPVEI
-185 YNAHDNSAE
+185 YNAHDNETSYE
-194 FELKYTKNQK
+194 IKYTKNQK
-204 YAFFRTFTLGSE
+204 YAFFLTDSE
-216 GYKSRLYRVN
+216 DEQRLYRVN

-243 IDSDVTD
+243 IDSGVTD
-250 FSVLGSDRILYYRAS
+250 FSVLGSDRILYYRDS

-282 DSHVRAQ
+282 DSKVKAQ
-289 RHSGNVVYYLRYDG
+289 CHSGNVVYYLRDEG
-303 DDDNDELC
+303 DDYNYELY

-320 GDMDECNKIAD
+320 GDIDECIEVAD
-331 CNENEILYSVSDG
+331 YNENEILYSVSDG
-344 DAYDICKA
+344 DTCDIYKA

-375 GVISYTKEI
+375 GVISYKREI
-384 TESKSY
+384 KESKSY

-408 QMDDYLTEMDPEDVL
+408 QMDDYLTEVDPEDVL
-423 DSYDY
+423 DSYAY

-435 SYFYDND
+435 SYFYSND
-442 TSMISITINDTSYY
+442 TSMDSITINDTSYY
-456 SCYSNPDVYYNYV
+456 SCYSNSNVYYNYD

-474 LYDADAYSEANDDYS
+474 LYDEDAYSEAYDDYY
-489 AACDRDDLRD
+489 AAGNRDDLRD
-499 ELKDLT
+499 ALKDLT
-505 FDRTSYDLYLYTS
+505 FDSTSYDLYLYTS

-539 IFLYHKAQDLGD
+539 IFLYRKAQDLGD
-551 EKVCSIDDLIDD
+551 EKVCSIDDL
-563 LYEAYDV
+563 YDAS
-570 EYDVENYIYDLDN
+570 DVENYIYNSDN

-598 KMTYASMDCSEDGKT
+598 KMTSVSMNCSEDGKT
-613 VMIVDRSDEDSN
+613 VMVVDQSDEDSN
-625 ELIAYKKKGDSLE
+625 ELIAYKKKGGSLE

-644 KDYQVGSWYGN
+644 KDYTTGSWYGN
-655 DYYYFDDNN
+655 DYYYFDDNH

-679 DVTIAELEGDGTFM
+679 DVKVAELEDDGNFM
-693 VSDFDPS
+693 VFDVDS
-700 SESSDLKVLKGDEQ
+700 SYESSDLKVLKGDEQ
-714 IGKIRDVGYYNHN
+714 IGKIRDVGYYG
-727 IDATYVDKNCIV
+727 ATYVDKNCIV
-739 YRTNDGDLNVYD
+739 YITNDGDLNVYD

-760 DVSSYR
+760 DVYR
-766 MGDDSDKATFRNGW
+766 YWMGDDRDKATFSGW
-780 F
+780 Y

>member
-25 PEELLHA
+25 PEELLNA
-32 AAPQN
+32 AAP
-37 ASKSVAET
+37 VG
-45 VEPSAPEQPAAP
+45 
-57 VEETPVESKPE
+57 ETPVESKPE
-68 TTSVA
+68 TVPVA
-73 DESENTQKAAT
+73 DENENTENVVTAT
-84 AAAGEAGNTAQPAQ
+84 AGEAGNTAQTA
-98 PQMQTAASQIPMGTP
+98 QTAASQIPMGAL

-179 NDPVEI
+179 KDPVEI
-185 YNAHDNSAE
+185 YNAHDNETS
-194 FELKYTKNQK
+194 FEIKYTKNQK
-204 YAFFRTFTLGSE
+204 YAFFLTDSE
-216 GYKSRLYRVN
+216 DEQRLYRVN

-243 IDSDVTD
+243 IDSGVTD
-250 FSVLGSDRILYYRAS
+250 FSVLGSDRILYYRDS
-265 NSGRELNF
+265 NSGQELNF

-282 DSHVRAQ
+282 DSKVKAQ
-289 RHSGNVVYYLRYDG
+289 CHSGNVVYYLRDEG
-303 DDDNDELC
+303 DDYNYELY

-320 GDMDECNKIAD
+320 GDIDECIEVAD
-331 CNENEILYSVSDG
+331 YNENEILYSVSDG
-344 DAYDICKA
+344 DTCDIYKA

-375 GVISYTKEI
+375 GVISYKREI

-408 QMDDYLTEMDPEDVL
+408 QMDDYLTEVDPEDVL
-423 DSYDY
+423 DSYAY
-428 NDYLDDR
+428 NNYLDDR
-435 SYFYDND
+435 SYFYSND
-442 TSMISITINDTSYY
+442 TSMDSITINDTSYY
-456 SCYSNPDVYYNYV
+456 SCYSNSNVYYNYD

-474 LYDADAYSEANDDYS
+474 LYDEDAYSEAYDDYY
-489 AACDRDDLRD
+489 AAGNRDDLRD
-499 ELKDLT
+499 ALKDLT
-505 FDRTSYDLYLYTS
+505 FDSTSYDLYLYTS

-539 IFLYHKAQDLGD
+539 IFLYRKAQDLGD
-551 EKVCSIDDLIDD
+551 EKVCSIDDL
-563 LYEAYDV
+563 YDAS
-570 EYDVENYIYDLDN
+570 DVENYIYNSDN

-598 KMTYASMDCSEDGKT
+598 KMTSVSMNCSEDGKT
-613 VMIVDRSDEDSN
+613 VMVVDQSDEDSN

-644 KDYQVGSWYGN
+644 KDYTTGSWYGN
-655 DYYYFDDNN
+655 DYYYFDDNH

-679 DVTIAELEGDGTFM
+679 DVKVAELEDDGNFM
-693 VSDFDPS
+693 VFDVDS
-700 SESSDLKVLKGDEQ
+700 SYESSDLKVLKGDEQ
-714 IGKIRDVGYYNHN
+714 IGKIRDVGYYG
-727 IDATYVDKNCIV
+727 ATYVDKNCIV
-739 YRTNDGDLNVYD
+739 YITNDGDLNVYD

-760 DVSSYR
+760 DVYR
-766 MGDDSDKATFRNGW
+766 YWMGDDRDKATFSGW
-780 F
+780 Y

>member
-25 PEELLHA
+25 PEELLNA
-32 AAPQN
+32 AA
-37 ASKSVAET
+37 SVG
-45 VEPSAPEQPAAP
+45 
-57 VEETPVESKPE
+57 ETPVESKPE
-68 TTSVA
+68 TVPVA
-73 DESENTQKAAT
+73 DENENTENVVTAT
-84 AAAGEAGNTAQPAQ
+84 AGEAGNTAQTA
-98 PQMQTAASQIPMGTP
+98 QTAASQIPMGAL

-179 NDPVEI
+179 KDPVEI
-185 YNAHDNSAE
+185 YNAHDNETSYE
-194 FELKYTKNQK
+194 IKYTKNQK
-204 YAFFRTFTLGSE
+204 YAFFLTDSE
-216 GYKSRLYRVN
+216 DEQRLYRVN

-243 IDSDVTD
+243 IDSGVTD
-250 FSVLGSDRILYYRAS
+250 FSVLGSDRILYYRDS

-282 DSHVRAQ
+282 DSKVKAQ
-289 RHSGNVVYYLRYDG
+289 CHSGNVVYYLRDEG
-303 DDDNDELC
+303 DDYNYELY

-320 GDMDECNKIAD
+320 GDIDECIEVAD
-331 CNENEILYSVSDG
+331 YNENEILYSVSDG
-344 DAYDICKA
+344 DTCDIYKA

-375 GVISYTKEI
+375 RVISYKREIKEN
-384 TESKSY
+384 TSY

-408 QMDDYLTEMDPEDVL
+408 QMDDYLTEVDPEDVL
-423 DSYDY
+423 DSYAY
-428 NDYLDDR
+428 NNYLDDR
-435 SYFYDND
+435 SYFYSND
-442 TSMISITINDTSYY
+442 TSMDSITINDTSYY
-456 SCYSNPDVYYNYV
+456 SCYSNSNVYYNYD

-474 LYDADAYSEANDDYS
+474 LYDEDAYSEAYDDYY
-489 AACDRDDLRD
+489 AAGNRDDLRD
-499 ELKDLT
+499 ALKDLT
-505 FDRTSYDLYLYTS
+505 FDSTSYDLFLYTS

-539 IFLYHKAQDLGD
+539 IFLYRKAQDLGD
-551 EKVCSIDDLIDD
+551 EKVCSIDDL
-563 LYEAYDV
+563 YDAN
-570 EYDVENYIYDLDN
+570 DVENYIYNSDN

-598 KMTYASMDCSEDGKT
+598 KMTSVSMNCSEDGKT
-613 VMIVDRSDEDSN
+613 VMVVDQSDEDSN

-644 KDYQVGSWYGN
+644 KDYTTGSWYGN
-655 DYYYFDDNN
+655 DYYYFDDNH

-679 DVTIAELEGDGTFM
+679 DVKVAELEDDGNFM
-693 VSDFDPS
+693 VFDVDS
-700 SESSDLKVLKGDEQ
+700 SYESSDLKVLKGDEQ
-714 IGKIRDVGYYNHN
+714 IGKIRDVGYYG
-727 IDATYVDKNCIV
+727 ATYVDKNCIV
-739 YRTNDGDLNVYD
+739 YITNDGDLNVYD

-760 DVSSYR
+760 DVYR
-766 MGDDSDKATFRNGW
+766 YWMGDDRDKATFSGW
-780 F
+780 Y

>member
-37 ASKSVAET
+37 ASESVAET
-45 VEPSAPEQPAAP
+45 VEQSAPEQPAAP
-57 VEETPVESKPE
+57 VGETPVESKPE
-68 TTSVA
+68 TAPVA
-73 DESENTQKAAT
+73 DENENTENVVTAT
-84 AAAGEAGNTAQPAQ
+84 AGEAGNTAQTA
-98 PQMQTAASQIPMGTP
+98 QTAASQIPMGAL

-179 NDPVEI
+179 KDPVEI
-185 YNAHDNSAE
+185 YNAHDNETS
-194 FELKYTKNQK
+194 FEIKYTKNQK
-204 YAFFRTFTLGSE
+204 YAFFLTDSE
-216 GYKSRLYRVN
+216 DEQRLYRVN

-243 IDSDVTD
+243 IDSGVTD
-250 FSVLGSDRILYYRAS
+250 FSVLGSDRILYYRDS

-282 DSHVRAQ
+282 DSKVKAQ
-289 RHSGNVVYYLRYDG
+289 CHSGNVVYYLRDEG
-303 DDDNDELC
+303 DDYNYELY

-320 GDMDECNKIAD
+320 GDIDECIEVAD
-331 CNENEILYSVSDG
+331 YNENEILYSVSDG
-344 DAYDICKA
+344 DTCDIYKA

-375 GVISYTKEI
+375 GVISYKRKI

-408 QMDDYLTEMDPEDVL
+408 QMDDYLTEVDPEDVL
-423 DSYDY
+423 DSYAY
-428 NDYLDDR
+428 NNYLDDR
-435 SYFYDND
+435 SYFYSND
-442 TSMISITINDTSYY
+442 TSMDSITINDTSYY
-456 SCYSNPDVYYNYV
+456 SCYSNSNVYYNYD

-474 LYDADAYSEANDDYS
+474 LYDEDAYSEAYDDYY
-489 AACDRDDLRD
+489 AAGNRDDLRD
-499 ELKDLT
+499 ALKDLT
-505 FDRTSYDLYLYTS
+505 FDSTSYDLYLYTS

-539 IFLYHKAQDLGD
+539 IFLYQKAQDLGD
-551 EKVCSIDDLIDD
+551 EKVCSIDN
-563 LYEAYDV
+563 LYDA
-570 EYDVENYIYDLDN
+570 YDVENYIYDSDN

-598 KMTYASMDCSEDGKT
+598 KMTSVSMNCSEDGKT
-613 VMIVDRSDEDSN
+613 VMVVDQSDEDSN

-644 KDYQVGSWYGN
+644 KDYTTGSWYGN
-655 DYYYFDDNN
+655 DYYYFDDNH

-679 DVTIAELEGDGTFM
+679 DVKTAMLEDDGNFM
-693 VSDFDPS
+693 VFDFNS
-700 SESSDLKVLKGDEQ
+700 RYEISDLKVLKGDEQ
-714 IGKIRDVGYYNHN
+714 IGKIRDVGYYG
-727 IDATYVDKNCIV
+727 ATYVDKNCIV
-739 YRTNDGDLNVYD
+739 YITNDGDLNVYD

-760 DVSSYR
+760 DVYR
-766 MGDDSDKATFRNGW
+766 YWMGDDRDKATFSGW
-780 F
+780 Y

>member
-25 PEELLHA
+25 PEELLNA
-32 AAPQN
+32 AA
-37 ASKSVAET
+37 SVG
-45 VEPSAPEQPAAP
+45 
-57 VEETPVESKPE
+57 ETPVESKPE
-68 TTSVA
+68 TVPVA
-73 DESENTQKAAT
+73 DENENTENVVTAT
-84 AAAGEAGNTAQPAQ
+84 AGEAGNTAQTA
-98 PQMQTAASQIPMGTP
+98 QTAASQIPMGAL

-179 NDPVEI
+179 KDPVEI
-185 YNAHDNSAE
+185 YNAHDNETSYE
-194 FELKYTKNQK
+194 IKYTKNQK
-204 YAFFRTFTLGSE
+204 YAFFLTDSE
-216 GYKSRLYRVN
+216 DEQKLYRVN

-243 IDSDVTD
+243 IDSGVTD
-250 FSVLGSDRILYYRAS
+250 FSVLGSDRILYYRDS

-282 DSHVRAQ
+282 DSKVKAQ
-289 RHSGNVVYYLRYDG
+289 CHSGNVVYYLRDEG
-303 DDDNDELC
+303 DDYNYELY

-320 GDMDECNKIAD
+320 GDIDECIEVAD
-331 CNENEILYSVSDG
+331 YNENEILYSVSDG
-344 DAYDICKA
+344 DTCDIYKA

-375 GVISYTKEI
+375 GVISYKREI
-384 TESKSY
+384 KESKSY

-408 QMDDYLTEMDPEDVL
+408 QMDDYLTEVDPEDVL
-423 DSYDY
+423 DSYAY
-428 NDYLDDR
+428 NNYLDDR
-435 SYFYDND
+435 SYFYSND
-442 TSMISITINDTSYY
+442 TSMDSITINDTSYY
-456 SCYSNPDVYYNYV
+456 SCYSNSNVYYNYD

-474 LYDADAYSEANDDYS
+474 LCDEDAYSEAYDDYY
-489 AACDRDDLRD
+489 AAGNRDDLRD
-499 ELKDLT
+499 ALKDLT
-505 FDRTSYDLYLYTS
+505 FDSTSYDLYLYTS

-539 IFLYHKAQDLGD
+539 IFLYRKAQDLGD
-551 EKVCSIDDLIDD
+551 EKVCSIDDL
-563 LYEAYDV
+563 YDAS
-570 EYDVENYIYDLDN
+570 DVENYIYNSDN

-598 KMTYASMDCSEDGKT
+598 KMTSVSMNCSEDGKT
-613 VMIVDRSDEDSN
+613 VMVVDQSGENSN

-644 KDYQVGSWYGN
+644 KDYTTGSWYGN
-655 DYYYFDDNN
+655 DYYYFDNN
-664 DFYIYSNGKSKKIAK
+664 HDFYIYSNGKSKKIAK
-679 DVTIAELEGDGTFM
+679 DVKVAELEDDGNFM
-693 VSDFDPS
+693 VFDVDS
-700 SESSDLKVLKGDEQ
+700 SYESSDLKVLKGDEQ
-714 IGKIRDVGYYNHN
+714 IGKIRDVGYYG
-727 IDATYVDKNCIV
+727 ATYVDKNCIV
-739 YRTNDGDLNVYD
+739 YITNDGDLNVYD

-760 DVSSYR
+760 DVYR
-766 MGDDSDKATFRNGW
+766 YWMGDDRDKAIFSGW
-780 F
+780 Y

>member
-25 PEELLHA
+25 PEELLNA
-32 AAPQN
+32 AAP
-37 ASKSVAET
+37 VG
-45 VEPSAPEQPAAP
+45 
-57 VEETPVESKPE
+57 ETPVESKPE
-68 TTSVA
+68 TVPVA
-73 DESENTQKAAT
+73 DENENTENVVTAT
-84 AAAGEAGNTAQPAQ
+84 AGEAGNTAQTA
-98 PQMQTAASQIPMGTP
+98 QTAASQIPMGAL

-179 NDPVEI
+179 KDPVEI
-185 YNAHDNSAE
+185 YNAHDNETSYE
-194 FELKYTKNQK
+194 IKYTKNQK
-204 YAFFRTFTLGSE
+204 YAFFLTDSE
-216 GYKSRLYRVN
+216 DEQRLYRVN

-243 IDSDVTD
+243 IDSGVTD
-250 FSVLGSDRILYYRAS
+250 FSVLGSDRILYYRDS

-282 DSHVRAQ
+282 DSEVKAQ
-289 RHSGNVVYYLRYDG
+289 YHSGNVVYYLRDEG
-303 DDDNDELC
+303 DDYNYELY

-320 GDMDECNKIAD
+320 GDIDECIEVAD
-331 CNENEILYSVSDG
+331 YNENEILYSVSDG
-344 DAYDICKA
+344 DTCDICKA

-375 GVISYTKEI
+375 GVISYKREI
-384 TESKSY
+384 KESKSY

-408 QMDDYLTEMDPEDVL
+408 QMDDYLTEVDPEDVL
-423 DSYDY
+423 DSYAY
-428 NDYLDDR
+428 NNYLDDR
-435 SYFYDND
+435 SYFYSND
-442 TSMISITINDTSYY
+442 TSMDSITINDTSYY
-456 SCYSNPDVYYNYV
+456 SCYSNSNVYYNYD

-474 LYDADAYSEANDDYS
+474 LYDEDAYSEAYDDYY
-489 AACDRDDLRD
+489 AAGNRDDLRD
-499 ELKDLT
+499 ALKDLT
-505 FDRTSYDLYLYTS
+505 FDSTSYDLYLYTS

-539 IFLYHKAQDLGD
+539 IFLYRKAQDLGD
-551 EKVCSIDDLIDD
+551 EKVCSIDDL
-563 LYEAYDV
+563 YDAS
-570 EYDVENYIYDLDN
+570 DVENYIYNSDN

-598 KMTYASMDCSEDGKT
+598 KMTSVSMNCSEDGKT
-613 VMIVDRSDEDSN
+613 VMVVDQSDEDSN

-644 KDYQVGSWYGN
+644 KDYTTGSWYGN
-655 DYYYFDDNN
+655 DYYYFDDNH

-679 DVTIAELEGDGTFM
+679 DVKVAELEDDGNFM
-693 VSDFDPS
+693 VFDVDS
-700 SESSDLKVLKGDEQ
+700 SYESSDLKVLKGDEQ
-714 IGKIRDVGYYNHN
+714 IGKIRDVGYYG
-727 IDATYVDKNCIV
+727 ATYVDKNCIV
-739 YRTNDGDLNVYD
+739 YITNDGDLNVYD

-760 DVSSYR
+760 DVYR
-766 MGDDSDKATFRNGW
+766 YWMGDDRDKATFSGW
-780 F
+780 Y

>member
-25 PEELLHA
+25 PEELLNA
-32 AAPQN
+32 AAP
-37 ASKSVAET
+37 VG
-45 VEPSAPEQPAAP
+45 
-57 VEETPVESKPE
+57 ETPVESKPE
-68 TTSVA
+68 TVPVA
-73 DESENTQKAAT
+73 DENENTENVVTAT
-84 AAAGEAGNTAQPAQ
+84 AGEAGNTAQTA
-98 PQMQTAASQIPMGTP
+98 QTAASQIPMGAL

-179 NDPVEI
+179 KDPVEI
-185 YNAHDNSAE
+185 YNAHDNETSYE
-194 FELKYTKNQK
+194 IKYTKNQK
-204 YAFFRTFTLGSE
+204 YAFFLTDSE
-216 GYKSRLYRVN
+216 DEQRLYRVN

-243 IDSDVTD
+243 IDSGVTD
-250 FSVLGSDRILYYRAS
+250 FSVLGSDRILYYRDS

-282 DSHVRAQ
+282 DSKVKAQ
-289 RHSGNVVYYLRYDG
+289 CHSGNVVYYLRDEG
-303 DDDNDELC
+303 DDYNYELY

-320 GDMDECNKIAD
+320 GDIDECIEVAD
-331 CNENEILYSVSDG
+331 YNENEILYSVSNG
-344 DAYDICKA
+344 DTCDIYKA

-375 GVISYTKEI
+375 GVISYKREI
-384 TESKSY
+384 KESKSY

-408 QMDDYLTEMDPEDVL
+408 QMDDYLTEVDPEDVL
-423 DSYDY
+423 DSYAY
-428 NDYLDDR
+428 NNYLDDR
-435 SYFYDND
+435 SYFYSND
-442 TSMISITINDTSYY
+442 TSMDSITINDTSYY
-456 SCYSNPDVYYNYV
+456 SCYSNSNVYYNYD

-474 LYDADAYSEANDDYS
+474 LYDEDAYSEAYDDYY
-489 AACDRDDLRD
+489 AAGNRDDLRD
-499 ELKDLT
+499 ALKDLT
-505 FDRTSYDLYLYTS
+505 FDSTSYDLYLYTS

-539 IFLYHKAQDLGD
+539 IFLYRKAQDLGD
-551 EKVCSIDDLIDD
+551 EKVCSIDDL
-563 LYEAYDV
+563 YDAS
-570 EYDVENYIYDLDN
+570 DVENYIYNSDN

-598 KMTYASMDCSEDGKT
+598 KMTSVSMNCSEDGKT
-613 VMIVDRSDEDSN
+613 VMVVDQSDEDSN

-644 KDYQVGSWYGN
+644 KDYTTGSWYGN
-655 DYYYFDDNN
+655 DYYYFDDNH

-679 DVTIAELEGDGTFM
+679 DVKVAELEDDGNFM
-693 VSDFDPS
+693 VFDVDS
-700 SESSDLKVLKGDEQ
+700 SYESSDLKVLKGDEQ
-714 IGKIRDVGYYNHN
+714 IGKIRDVGYYG
-727 IDATYVDKNCIV
+727 ATYVDKNCIV
-739 YRTNDGDLNVYD
+739 YITNDGDLNVYD

-760 DVSSYR
+760 DVYR
-766 MGDDSDKATFRNGW
+766 YWMGDDRDKATFSGW
-780 F
+780 Y

>member
-25 PEELLHA
+25 PEELLNA
-32 AAPQN
+32 AAP
-37 ASKSVAET
+37 VG
-45 VEPSAPEQPAAP
+45 
-57 VEETPVESKPE
+57 ETPVESKPE
-68 TTSVA
+68 TVPVA
-73 DESENTQKAAT
+73 DENENTENVVTAT
-84 AAAGEAGNTAQPAQ
+84 AGEAGNTAQTA
-98 PQMQTAASQIPMGTP
+98 QTAASQIPMGAL

-179 NDPVEI
+179 KDPVEI
-185 YNAHDNSAE
+185 YNAHDNETSYE
-194 FELKYTKNQK
+194 IKYTKNQK
-204 YAFFRTFTLGSE
+204 YAFFLTDSE
-216 GYKSRLYRVN
+216 DEQRLYRVN

-243 IDSDVTD
+243 IDSGVTD
-250 FSVLGSDRILYYRAS
+250 FSVLGSDRILYYRDS

-282 DSHVRAQ
+282 DSKVKAQ
-289 RHSGNVVYYLRYDG
+289 CHSGNVVYYLRDEG
-303 DDDNDELC
+303 DDYNYELY

-320 GDMDECNKIAD
+320 GDIDECIEVAD
-331 CNENEILYSVSDG
+331 YNENEILYSVSDG
-344 DAYDICKA
+344 DTCDIYKA

-375 GVISYTKEI
+375 GVISYKREI
-384 TESKSY
+384 KESKSY

-408 QMDDYLTEMDPEDVL
+408 QMDDYLTEVDPEDVL
-423 DSYDY
+423 DSYAY
-428 NDYLDDR
+428 NNYLDDR
-435 SYFYDND
+435 SYFYSND
-442 TSMISITINDTSYY
+442 TSMDSITINDTSYY
-456 SCYSNPDVYYNYV
+456 SCYSNSNVYYNYD

-474 LYDADAYSEANDDYS
+474 LYDEDAYSEAYDDYY
-489 AACDRDDLRD
+489 AAGNRDDLRD
-499 ELKDLT
+499 ALKDLT
-505 FDRTSYDLYLYTS
+505 FDSTSYDLYLYTS

-539 IFLYHKAQDLGD
+539 IFFYRKAQDLGD
-551 EKVCSIDDLIDD
+551 EKVCSIDDL
-563 LYEAYDV
+563 YDAS
-570 EYDVENYIYDLDN
+570 DVENYIYNSDN

-598 KMTYASMDCSEDGKT
+598 KMTSVSMNCSEDGKT
-613 VMIVDRSDEDSN
+613 VMVVDQSDEDSN

-644 KDYQVGSWYGN
+644 KDYTTGSWYGN

-679 DVTIAELEGDGTFM
+679 DVKVAELEDDGNFM
-693 VSDFDPS
+693 VFDVDS
-700 SESSDLKVLKGDEQ
+700 SYESSDLKVLKGDEQ
-714 IGKIRDVGYYNHN
+714 IGKIRDVGYYG
-727 IDATYVDKNCIV
+727 ATYVDKNCIV
-739 YRTNDGDLNVYD
+739 YITNDGDLNVYD

-760 DVSSYR
+760 DVYR
-766 MGDDSDKATFRNGW
+766 YWMGDDRDKATFSGW
-780 F
+780 Y